1 MKKRK
6 MSYRTAR
13 LVLESA
19 EVQVPVEVDQQYNI
33 VTAMDGIELNPGTMV
48 NVIKVTDKQIEFK
61 VVDTES
67 TYSTD
72 YDTFVTHC
80 QLQSNNVNEAYI
92 NEAMEGKHN
101 DHGLLYNE
109 KTNIWY
115 ENVKVSG
122 KSFPIQLQI
131 TNSKDT
137 AVGKMYDDSKF
148 TKKTIDVFEK
158 ETGFKLLSKGSSGPL
173 TVYTFDLN
181 KSFKVDANSK
191 SEVSS
196 LIGKMKMGVTAAIKN
211 VEVDESFV
219 NEALSPADTTR
230 LTAIISNTYAM
241 VNYAHVLHNNDFDAP
256 NVNAVHLALETLY
269 TELPALADE
278 LGEACRFDYD
288 ITLDHT
294 VVINE
299 ANPVKVCFD
308 LRNDLL
314 SLQKD
319 MPGYIN
325 SMIDAIN
332 GLLTSVMYKMVRLGG
347 LTKPTIAVVNEAEGT
362 NFDELAKKWWDKM
375 SRDDKMDILR
385 NLRVKDSDVAIMSKC
400 KWDDF
405 HDHKLILKAYM
416 RYADESAARGWS
428 EYSTQERLNALK
440 LAIMSDGL
448 AYDAEDYVGKDLKD
462 MPKELQAA
470 LEVVTAVNEAEG
482 TNFDELA
489 KKWWDKMSKDDK
501 VKILKKL
508 RVKDSDVEIMSKCKW
523 SDFHDH
529 LLILK
534 GYMRY
539 ADESEAQDAYREF
552 FRAKLEEF
560 GAKSP
565 AELSEDQKKDF
576 FNQIKA
582 EWPDAKA
589 EMLNESTDNM
599 VGSIFANYFAKAE
612 DKKKSQVA
620 DMLDI
625 EKTATPEQI
634 AKAFDAATSND
645 QETCCKILSIDESK
659 ESDEANKVA
668 FARAYADCN
677 DIKKIQKIDEILL
690 KAGQRV
696 STSIDVAFA
705 AVKPEIQKQLCST
718 LGIDWMNES
727 IDNYEFVENMP
738 FTIGSIKRG
747 EPIKVKVLS
756 ENGDSLKIEVT
767 SKNDTRQK
775 TIQNISIADVAWV
788 YAKPTDESK
797 QPAKKRS
804 VLAALKYVNE
814 ELEVGAELKC
824 LKDLVT
830 TDGTVIPAESTVSYT
845 GIDSNT
851 NVATVTFGENSYAV
865 TIPDLT
871 AATQQMGPAI

>member
-48 NVIKVTDKQIEFK
+48 NVTKVTDKQIEFK

-67 TYSTD
+67 IYSTD

-80 QLQSNNVNEAYI
+80 QLQSNNVNEGYVD
-92 NEAMEGKHN
+92 NLSPEKLEAVAREIGLYVHN
-101 DHGLLYNE
+101 DIYE
-109 KTNIWY
+109 KTSVEQMRKDLSAELDAGKDKYQDLIARIVRECDESWPQASHPKKIWDSATIEQRKEY
-115 ENVKVSG
+115 NKVSNAG
-122 KSFPIQLQI
+122 I
-131 TNSKDT
+131 
-137 AVGKMYDDSKF
+137 
-148 TKKTIDVFEK
+148 IDVN
-158 ETGFKLLSKGSSGPL
+158 TSWDKLHIKQQRALQPYFNMLVLKG
-173 TVYTFDLN
+173 
-181 KSFKVDANSK
+181 
-191 SEVSS
+191 E
-196 LIGKMKMGVTAAIKN
+196 IK
-211 VEVDESFV
+211 D
-219 NEALSPADTTR
+219 EALSPADSTR
-230 LTAIISNTYAM
+230 LTTIISNTYAM

-288 ITLDHT
+288 ITLDSS

-299 ANPVKVCFD
+299 ANPVKACFD

-347 LTKPTIAVVNEAEGT
+347 LQKPAIAIVNEAE
-362 NFDELAKKWWDKM
+362 
-375 SRDDKMDILR
+375 
-385 NLRVKDSDVAIMSKC
+385 
-400 KWDDF
+400 
-405 HDHKLILKAYM
+405 
-416 RYADESAARGWS
+416 ARGWS
-428 EYSTQERLNALK
+428 EYSVQEKLNALK

-448 AYDAEDYVGKDLKD
+448 AYNVEDYVGKDLKD

-470 LEVVTAVNEAEG
+470 LEVVTAVNESLEAPKSWKGSSAEERLNDLVIVINKKNLPYVAKEWAHR
-482 TNFDELA
+482 NF
-489 KKWWDKMSKDDK
+489 KDMPQDLQQAI
-501 VKILKKL
+501 V
-508 RVKDSDVEIMSKCKW
+508 DVIKC
-523 SDFHDH
+523 
-529 LLILK
+529 
-534 GYMRY
+534 
-539 ADESEAQDAYREF
+539 DESEAQDAYREF

-565 AELSEDQKKDF
+565 AELSEQQKKDF

-589 EMLNESTDNM
+589 EMLN
-599 VGSIFANYFAKAE
+599 
-612 DKKKSQVA
+612 
-620 DMLDI
+620 
-625 EKTATPEQI
+625 
-634 AKAFDAATSND
+634 
-645 QETCCKILSIDESK
+645 ESK

-677 DIKKIQKIDEILL
+677 DIKKVQKIDEILL

-705 AVKPEIQKQLCST
+705 AVKPEIQKQLCNT

-727 IDNYEFVENMP
+727 KSNVNLN
-738 FTIGSIKRG
+738 R
-747 EPIKVKVLS
+747 
-756 ENGDSLKIEVT
+756 
-767 SKNDTRQK
+767 
-775 TIQNISIADVAWV
+775 
-788 YAKPTDESK
+788 
-797 QPAKKRS
+797 KRS
-804 VLAALKYVNE
+804 IIAALKYVNE

-871 AATQQMGPAI
+871 AATQQMRPAI

>member
-1 MKKRK
+1 

-19 EVQVPVEVDQQYNI
+19 EVQVPVKVDQQYNI
-33 VTAMDGIELNPGTMV
+33 VIAMDGIELNPGTMV
-48 NVIKVTDKQIEFK
+48 NVTKVTDKQIEFK

-80 QLQSNNVNEAYI
+80 QLQSNNVNE
-92 NEAMEGKHN
+92 
-101 DHGLLYNE
+101 
-109 KTNIWY
+109 
-115 ENVKVSG
+115 
-122 KSFPIQLQI
+122 SF
-131 TNSKDT
+131 
-137 AVGKMYDDSKF
+137 
-148 TKKTIDVFEK
+148 
-158 ETGFKLLSKGSSGPL
+158 
-173 TVYTFDLN
+173 
-181 KSFKVDANSK
+181 
-191 SEVSS
+191 
-196 LIGKMKMGVTAAIKN
+196 
-211 VEVDESFV
+211 VDESIDKAKVSKLVGSIYDYGNEGHEQKLIPTYKKIAKRANLENADYKKIISAANEEELQDLYKVAMSQAKAIAKAEKYSGVSDSDRDKMKALLEKEFV
-219 NEALSPADTTR
+219 NESLIDEALSPADTAR
-230 LTAIISNTYAM
+230 LTTIISSTYAM

-256 NVNAVHLALETLY
+256 NVNVVHLALETLY

-278 LGEACRFDYD
+278 LGEACRFDFD
-288 ITLDHT
+288 ITLDST

-299 ANPVKVCFD
+299 ANPVKACFD

-347 LTKPTIAVVNEAEGT
+347 LTKPTITVVNEAE
-362 NFDELAKKWWDKM
+362 
-375 SRDDKMDILR
+375 
-385 NLRVKDSDVAIMSKC
+385 
-400 KWDDF
+400 
-405 HDHKLILKAYM
+405 
-416 RYADESAARGWS
+416 ARGWS

-448 AYDAEDYVGKDLKD
+448 AYDAEDYVVKDLKD

-470 LEVVTAVNEAEG
+470 LEVVTAVNE
-482 TNFDELA
+482 
-489 KKWWDKMSKDDK
+489 
-501 VKILKKL
+501 
-508 RVKDSDVEIMSKCKW
+508 
-523 SDFHDH
+523 
-529 LLILK
+529 
-534 GYMRY
+534 
-539 ADESEAQDAYREF
+539 SEAQDAYREF
-552 FRAKLEEF
+552 FRKKLEEY
-560 GAKSP
+560 GVTSP
-565 AELSEDQKKDF
+565 AQLDADKKSEF
-576 FNQIKA
+576 FKSIKA
-582 EWPDAKA
+582 EWPDAKE
-589 EMLNESTDNM
+589 EMLNESVSNM

-705 AVKPEIQKQLCST
+705 AVKPEIQKQLCNT
-718 LGIDWMNES
+718 LGIDWTNES
-727 IDNYEFVENMP
+727 KSNVNLN
-738 FTIGSIKRG
+738 R
-747 EPIKVKVLS
+747 
-756 ENGDSLKIEVT
+756 
-767 SKNDTRQK
+767 
-775 TIQNISIADVAWV
+775 
-788 YAKPTDESK
+788 
-797 QPAKKRS
+797 KRS
-804 VLAALKYVNE
+804 IIAALKYVNE

-830 TDGTVIPAESTVSYT
+830 TDGAVIPAESTVSYT

>member
-1 MKKRK
+1 
-6 MSYRTAR
+6 
-13 LVLESA
+13 
-19 EVQVPVEVDQQYNI
+19 
-33 VTAMDGIELNPGTMV
+33 MDGVDIQPGTMV

-80 QLQSNNVNEAYI
+80 QLQSNNVNES
-92 NEAMEGKHN
+92 M
-101 DHGLLYNE
+101 
-109 KTNIWY
+109 
-115 ENVKVSG
+115 
-122 KSFPIQLQI
+122 
-131 TNSKDT
+131 
-137 AVGKMYDDSKF
+137 
-148 TKKTIDVFEK
+148 ID
-158 ETGFKLLSKGSSGPL
+158 
-173 TVYTFDLN
+173 
-181 KSFKVDANSK
+181 
-191 SEVSS
+191 
-196 LIGKMKMGVTAAIKN
+196 
-211 VEVDESFV
+211 
-219 NEALSPADTTR
+219 EALSPADTAR

-269 TELPALADE
+269 QELPALADE
-278 LGEACRFDYD
+278 LGEACKFDYD

-299 ANPVKVCFD
+299 ANPVKACFD

-347 LTKPTIAVVNEAEGT
+347 LSRPTIAVVTEAE
-362 NFDELAKKWWDKM
+362 
-375 SRDDKMDILR
+375 
-385 NLRVKDSDVAIMSKC
+385 
-400 KWDDF
+400 
-405 HDHKLILKAYM
+405 
-416 RYADESAARGWS
+416 ARGWS
-428 EYSTQERLNALK
+428 EYSVQEKLNALK

-448 AYDAEDYVGKDLKD
+448 AYEAEDYVGKDLKD
-462 MPKELQAA
+462 MPKELRDA
-470 LEVVTAVNEAEG
+470 LEVVTAVNESAD
-482 TNFDELA
+482 NDKIAANVWASYSNDERKRIAKLA
-489 KKWWDKMSKDDK
+489 GRESDINADWQKM
-501 VKILKKL
+501 V
-508 RVKDSDVEIMSKCKW
+508 SDVQ
-523 SDFHDH
+523 SD
-529 LLILK
+529 LK
-534 GYMRY
+534 RVMVSDGDLKEDEC
-539 ADESEAQDAYREF
+539 DESEVQDAYREF
-552 FRAKLEEF
+552 FRNKLEEF
-560 GAKSP
+560 GVKSP

-589 EMLNESTDNM
+589 EVLN
-599 VGSIFANYFAKAE
+599 
-612 DKKKSQVA
+612 
-620 DMLDI
+620 
-625 EKTATPEQI
+625 
-634 AKAFDAATSND
+634 
-645 QETCCKILSIDESK
+645 ESK

-727 IDNYEFVENMP
+727 KSTVNLN
-738 FTIGSIKRG
+738 R
-747 EPIKVKVLS
+747 
-756 ENGDSLKIEVT
+756 
-767 SKNDTRQK
+767 
-775 TIQNISIADVAWV
+775 
-788 YAKPTDESK
+788 
-797 QPAKKRS
+797 KRS
-804 VLAALKYVNE
+804 IIAALKYVNE

>member
-1 MKKRK
+1 MKKCK

-33 VTAMDGIELNPGTMV
+33 VTAMDGVDIQPGTMV

-80 QLQSNNVNEAYI
+80 QLQSNNVNEGYLDKLSDSKVKDVAI
-92 NEAMEGKHN
+92 EI
-101 DHGLLYNE
+101 GLYPD
-109 KTNIWY
+109 K
-115 ENVKVSG
+115 
-122 KSFPIQLQI
+122 
-131 TNSKDT
+131 
-137 AVGKMYDDSKF
+137 AMYD
-148 TKKTIDVFEK
+148 KKSAK
-158 ETGFKLLSKGSSGPL
+158 ELRDELSNELDADKDK
-173 TVYTFDLN
+173 YQDLIARIV
-181 KSFKVDANSK
+181 K
-191 SEVSS
+191 EC
-196 LIGKMKMGVTAAIKN
+196 
-211 VEVDESFV
+211 DESFV

-230 LTAIISNTYAM
+230 LTAIINNTYAM

-299 ANPVKVCFD
+299 ANPVKACFD

-347 LTKPTIAVVNEAEGT
+347 LAKPAIEVVTEA
-362 NFDELAKKWWDKM
+362 
-375 SRDDKMDILR
+375 
-385 NLRVKDSDVAIMSKC
+385 
-400 KWDDF
+400 
-405 HDHKLILKAYM
+405 
-416 RYADESAARGWS
+416 AARGWS
-428 EYSTQERLNALK
+428 EYSVQEKLNALK

-470 LEVVTAVNEAEG
+470 LEIVTAVNESAD
-482 TNFDELA
+482 NDKIAANVWASYSNDERKRIAKLA
-489 KKWWDKMSKDDK
+489 GRESDINADWQKM
-501 VKILKKL
+501 V
-508 RVKDSDVEIMSKCKW
+508 SDVQ
-523 SDFHDH
+523 SD
-529 LLILK
+529 LK
-534 GYMRY
+534 RVMVSDGDLKEDEC
-539 ADESEAQDAYREF
+539 DESEVQDAYREF
-552 FRAKLEEF
+552 FRNKLEEF
-560 GAKSP
+560 GVKSP

-582 EWPDAKA
+582 EWPDAKE
-589 EMLNESTDNM
+589 EMLNESVSNM
-599 VGSIFANYFAKAE
+599 VGTIFANYFAKAE

-705 AVKPEIQKQLCST
+705 AMKPEIQKQLCST

-727 IDNYEFVENMP
+727 KSNVNLN
-738 FTIGSIKRG
+738 R
-747 EPIKVKVLS
+747 
-756 ENGDSLKIEVT
+756 
-767 SKNDTRQK
+767 
-775 TIQNISIADVAWV
+775 
-788 YAKPTDESK
+788 
-797 QPAKKRS
+797 KRS
-804 VLAALKYVNE
+804 IIAALKYVNE

-830 TDGTVIPAESTVSYT
+830 TDGAVIPAESTVSYT

>member
-19 EVQVPVEVDQQYNI
+19 EVQVPVKVDQQYNI

-48 NVIKVTDKQIEFK
+48 NVTKVTDKQIEFK
-61 VVDTES
+61 VVDSELTG
-67 TYSTD
+67 TVD

-80 QLQSNNVNEAYI
+80 QLQSNNVNEGYVDKLSPEKLEEVAREIGLYVDDKAYEQTSVEQLRKDLSAELDADKNKYKDLI
-92 NEAMEGKHN
+92 AR
-101 DHGLLYNE
+101 
-109 KTNIWY
+109 I
-115 ENVKVSG
+115 VK
-122 KSFPIQLQI
+122 
-131 TNSKDT
+131 
-137 AVGKMYDDSKF
+137 
-148 TKKTIDVFEK
+148 EC
-158 ETGFKLLSKGSSGPL
+158 
-173 TVYTFDLN
+173 
-181 KSFKVDANSK
+181 
-191 SEVSS
+191 
-196 LIGKMKMGVTAAIKN
+196 
-211 VEVDESFV
+211 DESFV
-219 NEALSPADTTR
+219 DESIDKAKVSKLVGSIYDYGNEGHEQRLIPVYKKITKRANLENADYKKIISAANEEELQDLYKVAMSQAKAIAKAEKYSGVSDSDRDKMKELLEKEFVNESLIDEALSPADTAR
-230 LTAIISNTYAM
+230 LTTIISSTYAM

-288 ITLDHT
+288 ITLDSS

-299 ANPVKVCFD
+299 TNPVKACFD

-347 LTKPTIAVVNEAEGT
+347 LTKPTITVVNEAE
-362 NFDELAKKWWDKM
+362 
-375 SRDDKMDILR
+375 
-385 NLRVKDSDVAIMSKC
+385 
-400 KWDDF
+400 
-405 HDHKLILKAYM
+405 
-416 RYADESAARGWS
+416 ARGWS

-448 AYDAEDYVGKDLKD
+448 AYDAEDYVVKDLKD

-470 LEVVTAVNEAEG
+470 LEIVTAVN
-482 TNFDELA
+482 
-489 KKWWDKMSKDDK
+489 
-501 VKILKKL
+501 
-508 RVKDSDVEIMSKCKW
+508 
-523 SDFHDH
+523 
-529 LLILK
+529 
-534 GYMRY
+534 
-539 ADESEAQDAYREF
+539 ESEAQDAYREF
-552 FRAKLEEF
+552 FRNKLEEF
-560 GAKSP
+560 GVKSP
-565 AELSEDQKKDF
+565 AELSEEKKKEF
-576 FNQIKA
+576 FNTIKTV
-582 EWPDAKA
+582 WPEVKE
-589 EMLNESTDNM
+589 EMLNESVSNM
-599 VGSIFANYFAKAE
+599 VGTIFANYFAKAD

-727 IDNYEFVENMP
+727 KSTVNLN
-738 FTIGSIKRG
+738 R
-747 EPIKVKVLS
+747 
-756 ENGDSLKIEVT
+756 
-767 SKNDTRQK
+767 
-775 TIQNISIADVAWV
+775 
-788 YAKPTDESK
+788 
-797 QPAKKRS
+797 KRS
-804 VLAALKYVNE
+804 IIAALKYVNE

>member
-1 MKKRK
+1 

-33 VTAMDGIELNPGTMV
+33 VTAMDGIKLNPGTMV
-48 NVIKVTDKQIEFK
+48 NVTKVTDKQIEFK

-72 YDTFVTHC
+72 YDNFVTHC
-80 QLQSNNVNEAYI
+80 QLQSNNVNE
-92 NEAMEGKHN
+92 
-101 DHGLLYNE
+101 
-109 KTNIWY
+109 
-115 ENVKVSG
+115 
-122 KSFPIQLQI
+122 SF
-131 TNSKDT
+131 
-137 AVGKMYDDSKF
+137 
-148 TKKTIDVFEK
+148 
-158 ETGFKLLSKGSSGPL
+158 
-173 TVYTFDLN
+173 
-181 KSFKVDANSK
+181 
-191 SEVSS
+191 
-196 LIGKMKMGVTAAIKN
+196 
-211 VEVDESFV
+211 VDESIDKAKVSKLVGSIYDYGNEGHEQRLIPVYKKITKRANLENADYKKIISAANEEELQDLYKVAMSQAKAIAKAEKYSGVSDSDRDKMKALLEKEFV
-219 NEALSPADTTR
+219 NESFVDEALSPADTAR
-230 LTAIISNTYAM
+230 LTTIISSTYAM
-241 VNYAHVLHNNDFDAP
+241 VNYAHILHNNDFDAP

-288 ITLDHT
+288 ITLDSS

-299 ANPVKVCFD
+299 TNPVKACFD

-347 LTKPTIAVVNEAEGT
+347 LTKPTITVVNESAESEWDAMSVSERQSFLTKAGWNMSDIEQVQYDKFNKIKGT
-362 NFDELAKKWWDKM
+362 LQKEIVDAFDDVNESKA
-375 SRDDKMDILR
+375 RD
-385 NLRVKDSDVAIMSKC
+385 
-400 KWDDF
+400 
-405 HDHKLILKAYM
+405 
-416 RYADESAARGWS
+416 WS

-448 AYDAEDYVGKDLKD
+448 AYDAEDYVVKDLKD

-470 LEVVTAVNEAEG
+470 LEIVTAVNESAD
-482 TNFDELA
+482 NDKIAANVWASYSNDERKRIAKLA
-489 KKWWDKMSKDDK
+489 GRESDINADWQKM
-501 VKILKKL
+501 L
-508 RVKDSDVEIMSKCKW
+508 SDVQ
-523 SDFHDH
+523 SD
-529 LLILK
+529 LK
-534 GYMRY
+534 RVMVSDGDLKEDEC
-539 ADESEAQDAYREF
+539 DESEVQDAYREF
-552 FRAKLEEF
+552 FRNKLEEF
-560 GAKSP
+560 GVKSP

-589 EMLNESTDNM
+589 EMLN
-599 VGSIFANYFAKAE
+599 
-612 DKKKSQVA
+612 
-620 DMLDI
+620 
-625 EKTATPEQI
+625 
-634 AKAFDAATSND
+634 
-645 QETCCKILSIDESK
+645 ESK

-727 IDNYEFVENMP
+727 KSTVNLN
-738 FTIGSIKRG
+738 R
-747 EPIKVKVLS
+747 
-756 ENGDSLKIEVT
+756 
-767 SKNDTRQK
+767 
-775 TIQNISIADVAWV
+775 
-788 YAKPTDESK
+788 
-797 QPAKKRS
+797 KRS
-804 VLAALKYVNE
+804 IIAALKYVNE

>member
-33 VTAMDGIELNPGTMV
+33 VTAMDGVDIQPGTMV

-72 YDTFVTHC
+72 YNTFVTHC
-80 QLQSNNVNEAYI
+80 QLQSNNVNEC
-92 NEAMEGKHN
+92 
-101 DHGLLYNE
+101 
-109 KTNIWY
+109 
-115 ENVKVSG
+115 
-122 KSFPIQLQI
+122 
-131 TNSKDT
+131 
-137 AVGKMYDDSKF
+137 
-148 TKKTIDVFEK
+148 
-158 ETGFKLLSKGSSGPL
+158 
-173 TVYTFDLN
+173 
-181 KSFKVDANSK
+181 
-191 SEVSS
+191 
-196 LIGKMKMGVTAAIKN
+196 
-211 VEVDESFV
+211 DESANTDWDAMQPTERMQLLKADGWNMSDIEQVMHKKFAEIKQTLQ
-219 NEALSPADTTR
+219 NEIIDALDADEALSPAGTAR
-230 LTAIISNTYAM
+230 LTTIISNTYAM

-299 ANPVKVCFD
+299 ANPVKACFD

-347 LTKPTIAVVNEAEGT
+347 LAKPAIEVVTEA
-362 NFDELAKKWWDKM
+362 
-375 SRDDKMDILR
+375 
-385 NLRVKDSDVAIMSKC
+385 
-400 KWDDF
+400 
-405 HDHKLILKAYM
+405 
-416 RYADESAARGWS
+416 AARGWS
-428 EYSTQERLNALK
+428 EYSVQEKLNALK

-448 AYDAEDYVGKDLKD
+448 AYEAEDYVGKDLKD

-470 LEVVTAVNEAEG
+470 LEIVTAVNESAD
-482 TNFDELA
+482 NDKIAANVWASYSNDERKRIAKLA
-489 KKWWDKMSKDDK
+489 GRESDINADWQKM
-501 VKILKKL
+501 V
-508 RVKDSDVEIMSKCKW
+508 SDVQ
-523 SDFHDH
+523 SD
-529 LLILK
+529 LK
-534 GYMRY
+534 RVMVSDGDLKEDEC
-539 ADESEAQDAYREF
+539 DESEVQDAYREF
-552 FRAKLEEF
+552 FRNKLEEF
-560 GAKSP
+560 GVKSP

-589 EMLNESTDNM
+589 EVLN
-599 VGSIFANYFAKAE
+599 
-612 DKKKSQVA
+612 
-620 DMLDI
+620 
-625 EKTATPEQI
+625 
-634 AKAFDAATSND
+634 
-645 QETCCKILSIDESK
+645 ESK

-727 IDNYEFVENMP
+727 KSTVNLN
-738 FTIGSIKRG
+738 R
-747 EPIKVKVLS
+747 
-756 ENGDSLKIEVT
+756 
-767 SKNDTRQK
+767 
-775 TIQNISIADVAWV
+775 
-788 YAKPTDESK
+788 
-797 QPAKKRS
+797 KRS
-804 VLAALKYVNE
+804 IIAALKYVNE

>member
-1 MKKRK
+1 

-80 QLQSNNVNEAYI
+80 QLQSNNVNES
-92 NEAMEGKHN
+92 M
-101 DHGLLYNE
+101 
-109 KTNIWY
+109 
-115 ENVKVSG
+115 
-122 KSFPIQLQI
+122 
-131 TNSKDT
+131 
-137 AVGKMYDDSKF
+137 
-148 TKKTIDVFEK
+148 ID
-158 ETGFKLLSKGSSGPL
+158 
-173 TVYTFDLN
+173 
-181 KSFKVDANSK
+181 
-191 SEVSS
+191 
-196 LIGKMKMGVTAAIKN
+196 
-211 VEVDESFV
+211 
-219 NEALSPADTTR
+219 EALSLADTAR

-299 ANPVKVCFD
+299 ANPVKACFD

-347 LTKPTIAVVNEAEGT
+347 LQKPAIAVVTEAE
-362 NFDELAKKWWDKM
+362 
-375 SRDDKMDILR
+375 
-385 NLRVKDSDVAIMSKC
+385 
-400 KWDDF
+400 
-405 HDHKLILKAYM
+405 
-416 RYADESAARGWS
+416 ARGWS
-428 EYSTQERLNALK
+428 EYSVQEKLNALK

-448 AYDAEDYVGKDLKD
+448 AYEAEDYVGKDLKD
-462 MPKELQAA
+462 MPKELRDA
-470 LEVVTAVNEAEG
+470 LEVVTTVN
-482 TNFDELA
+482 
-489 KKWWDKMSKDDK
+489 
-501 VKILKKL
+501 
-508 RVKDSDVEIMSKCKW
+508 
-523 SDFHDH
+523 
-529 LLILK
+529 
-534 GYMRY
+534 
-539 ADESEAQDAYREF
+539 ESEAQDAYRDF

-560 GAKSP
+560 GVKSP

-589 EMLNESTDNM
+589 EMLNESTDNI

-677 DIKKIQKIDEILL
+677 DIKKVQKIDEILL

-705 AVKPEIQKQLCST
+705 AVKPEVQKQLCNT
-718 LGIDWMNES
+718 LGIDWTNES
-727 IDNYEFVENMP
+727 KSNVNLN
-738 FTIGSIKRG
+738 R
-747 EPIKVKVLS
+747 
-756 ENGDSLKIEVT
+756 
-767 SKNDTRQK
+767 
-775 TIQNISIADVAWV
+775 
-788 YAKPTDESK
+788 
-797 QPAKKRS
+797 KRS
-804 VLAALKYVNE
+804 VIAALKYVNE

>member
-48 NVIKVTDKQIEFK
+48 NVTKVTDKQIEFK

-80 QLQSNNVNEAYI
+80 QLQSNNVNE
-92 NEAMEGKHN
+92 
-101 DHGLLYNE
+101 
-109 KTNIWY
+109 
-115 ENVKVSG
+115 
-122 KSFPIQLQI
+122 SF
-131 TNSKDT
+131 
-137 AVGKMYDDSKF
+137 
-148 TKKTIDVFEK
+148 
-158 ETGFKLLSKGSSGPL
+158 
-173 TVYTFDLN
+173 
-181 KSFKVDANSK
+181 
-191 SEVSS
+191 
-196 LIGKMKMGVTAAIKN
+196 
-211 VEVDESFV
+211 VDESIDKAKISKLVGSIYDYGNEGHEQKLIPTYKKIAKRANLENVDYKKIISAANEEELQDLYKIAMSQAKAIAKAEKYSGVSDNDRDKMKELLEKEFV
-219 NEALSPADTTR
+219 NESLIDEALSPADTTR

-269 TELPALADE
+269 TELPELADE

-288 ITLDHT
+288 ITLDSS

-299 ANPVKVCFD
+299 ANPVKACFD

-325 SMIDAIN
+325 SMIDGIN
-332 GLLTSVMYKMVRLGG
+332 ALLTSVMYKMVRLGG
-347 LTKPTIAVVNEAEGT
+347 LAKPTIAIVTEAE
-362 NFDELAKKWWDKM
+362 
-375 SRDDKMDILR
+375 
-385 NLRVKDSDVAIMSKC
+385 
-400 KWDDF
+400 
-405 HDHKLILKAYM
+405 
-416 RYADESAARGWS
+416 ARGWS

-448 AYDAEDYVGKDLKD
+448 AYDAEDYVDKDLKD

-470 LEVVTAVNEAEG
+470 LEVVTSVN
-482 TNFDELA
+482 
-489 KKWWDKMSKDDK
+489 
-501 VKILKKL
+501 
-508 RVKDSDVEIMSKCKW
+508 
-523 SDFHDH
+523 
-529 LLILK
+529 
-534 GYMRY
+534 
-539 ADESEAQDAYREF
+539 ESEAQDAYREF

-560 GAKSP
+560 GVKSP
-565 AELSEDQKKDF
+565 AELSEQQKKDF

-582 EWPDAKA
+582 EWPDAKE
-589 EMLNESTDNM
+589 EMLN
-599 VGSIFANYFAKAE
+599 
-612 DKKKSQVA
+612 
-620 DMLDI
+620 
-625 EKTATPEQI
+625 
-634 AKAFDAATSND
+634 
-645 QETCCKILSIDESK
+645 ESK

-677 DIKKIQKIDEILL
+677 DIKKVQKIDEILL

-705 AVKPEIQKQLCST
+705 AVKPDVQKELCKIVGVEWT
-718 LGIDWMNES
+718 NES
-727 IDNYEFVENMP
+727 MLDYMIVEPEIPNALKWNAEP
-738 FTIGSIKRG
+738 VWDKATHAVKTTLLWKAFPKWDSSKIESATRNTLYGFELDELKRLLVVMANN
-747 EPIKVKVLS
+747 I
-756 ENGDSLKIEVT
+756 DSLKQYKDKIT
-767 SKNDTRQK
+767 YKL
-775 TIQNISIADVAWV
+775 
-788 YAKPTDESK
+788 DESV

-804 VLAALKYVNE
+804 IIAALKYVNE

-830 TDGTVIPAESTVSYT
+830 TDGTVIPAESVVSYT

>member
-1 MKKRK
+1 

-19 EVQVPVEVDQQYNI
+19 EVQVPVKVDQQYNI
-33 VTAMDGIELNPGTMV
+33 VTAMDGIELNPGTMI

-80 QLQSNNVNEAYI
+80 QLQSNNVNESFVDESIDKA
-92 NEAMEGKHN
+92 
-101 DHGLLYNE
+101 
-109 KTNIWY
+109 
-115 ENVKVSG
+115 KVSKLVG
-122 KSFPIQLQI
+122 SIYDYGNEGHEQKLIPTYKKIAKRANLENADYKKIISAANEEELQDLYKVAMSQAKAI
-131 TNSKDT
+131 AKAEKYSGVSDSDRD
-137 AVGKMYDDSKF
+137 KMKALL
-148 TKKTIDVFEK
+148 EK
-158 ETGFKLLSKGSSGPL
+158 EF
-173 TVYTFDLN
+173 VN
-181 KSFKVDANSK
+181 
-191 SEVSS
+191 
-196 LIGKMKMGVTAAIKN
+196 
-211 VEVDESFV
+211 ESFV
-219 NEALSPADTTR
+219 NEALSPADTAR
-230 LTAIISNTYAM
+230 LTTIISSTYAM
-241 VNYAHVLHNNDFDAP
+241 VNYAHILHNNDFDAP

-288 ITLDHT
+288 ITLDSS

-299 ANPVKVCFD
+299 TNPVKACFD

-347 LTKPTIAVVNEAEGT
+347 LTKPTITVVNEAE
-362 NFDELAKKWWDKM
+362 
-375 SRDDKMDILR
+375 
-385 NLRVKDSDVAIMSKC
+385 
-400 KWDDF
+400 
-405 HDHKLILKAYM
+405 
-416 RYADESAARGWS
+416 ARGWS

-470 LEVVTAVNEAEG
+470 LEVVTAVNE
-482 TNFDELA
+482 
-489 KKWWDKMSKDDK
+489 
-501 VKILKKL
+501 
-508 RVKDSDVEIMSKCKW
+508 
-523 SDFHDH
+523 
-529 LLILK
+529 
-534 GYMRY
+534 
-539 ADESEAQDAYREF
+539 SEAQDAYREF
-552 FRAKLEEF
+552 FRNKLEEF
-560 GAKSP
+560 GVKSP
-565 AELSEDQKKDF
+565 AELSEEKKKEF
-576 FNQIKA
+576 FNTIKTV
-582 EWPDAKA
+582 WPEVKE
-589 EMLNESTDNM
+589 EMLNESVSNM
-599 VGSIFANYFAKAE
+599 VGTIFANYFAKAD

-705 AVKPEIQKQLCST
+705 AVKPEIQKQLCNI
-718 LGIDWMNES
+718 LGIDWANES
-727 IDNYEFVENMP
+727 KSNVNLN
-738 FTIGSIKRG
+738 R
-747 EPIKVKVLS
+747 
-756 ENGDSLKIEVT
+756 
-767 SKNDTRQK
+767 
-775 TIQNISIADVAWV
+775 
-788 YAKPTDESK
+788 
-797 QPAKKRS
+797 KRS
-804 VLAALKYVNE
+804 VIEALKYVNE

>member
-33 VTAMDGIELNPGTMV
+33 VTAMDGIELNSGTMV
-48 NVIKVTDKQIEFK
+48 NVTKVTDKQIEFK

-80 QLQSNNVNEAYI
+80 QLQSNNVNESFV
-92 NEAMEGKHN
+92 NESIDKA
-101 DHGLLYNE
+101 
-109 KTNIWY
+109 
-115 ENVKVSG
+115 KVSKLVG
-122 KSFPIQLQI
+122 SIYDYGNEGHEQRLIPVYKKIAKRANLENNIDYKKIISAANEEELQDLYKVAMSQAKAI
-131 TNSKDT
+131 AKAEKYSGVSDSDRD
-137 AVGKMYDDSKF
+137 KMKALL
-148 TKKTIDVFEK
+148 EK
-158 ETGFKLLSKGSSGPL
+158 EF
-173 TVYTFDLN
+173 VN
-181 KSFKVDANSK
+181 
-191 SEVSS
+191 
-196 LIGKMKMGVTAAIKN
+196 
-211 VEVDESFV
+211 ESFV
-219 NEALSPADTTR
+219 NEALSPANTAR
-230 LTAIISNTYAM
+230 LTAIISSTYAM

-288 ITLDHT
+288 ITLDSS

-299 ANPVKVCFD
+299 TNPVKACFD

-325 SMIDAIN
+325 SMIDAVN
-332 GLLTSVMYKMVRLGG
+332 ALLTSVMYKMVRLGG
-347 LTKPTIAVVNEAEGT
+347 LTKPTITVVNEAE
-362 NFDELAKKWWDKM
+362 
-375 SRDDKMDILR
+375 
-385 NLRVKDSDVAIMSKC
+385 
-400 KWDDF
+400 
-405 HDHKLILKAYM
+405 
-416 RYADESAARGWS
+416 ARGWS

-440 LAIMSDGL
+440 FAIMSDGL

-470 LEVVTAVNEAEG
+470 LEVVTAVNESFINEG
-482 TNFDELA
+482 YSA
-489 KKWWDKMSKDDK
+489 KAYNKVIDSMTVEEIIDIMSKFDDK
-501 VKILKKL
+501 IKDMRKTDKGSLTMIATHVRRPSDMGPAKEVKEYILKKYEDKL
-508 RVKDSDVEIMSKCKW
+508 KKADELMSATKPGKPADGSGRLNEC
-523 SDFHDH
+523 
-529 LLILK
+529 
-534 GYMRY
+534 
-539 ADESEAQDAYREF
+539 DESEAQDAYREF

-589 EMLNESTDNM
+589 EMLNESTDNMVGSIFANYFTM

-705 AVKPEIQKQLCST
+705 AVKPEVQKELCNT
-718 LGIDWMNES
+718 LGIDWINES
-727 IDNYEFVENMP
+727 KSNVNLN
-738 FTIGSIKRG
+738 R
-747 EPIKVKVLS
+747 
-756 ENGDSLKIEVT
+756 
-767 SKNDTRQK
+767 
-775 TIQNISIADVAWV
+775 
-788 YAKPTDESK
+788 
-797 QPAKKRS
+797 KRS
-804 VLAALKYVNE
+804 VIAALKYVNE

-824 LKDLVT
+824 LKDLTT
-830 TDGTVIPAESTVSYT
+830 TDGTVIPAGSTVSYT

-851 NVATVTFGENSYAV
+851 NVATVTFDENSYAV

>member
-80 QLQSNNVNEAYI
+80 QLQSNNVNESFVDESIDKA
-92 NEAMEGKHN
+92 
-101 DHGLLYNE
+101 
-109 KTNIWY
+109 
-115 ENVKVSG
+115 KVSKLVG
-122 KSFPIQLQI
+122 SIYDYGNEGHEQRLIPVYKKITKRANLENADYKKIISAANEEELQDLYKVAMSQAKAI
-131 TNSKDT
+131 AKAEKYSGVSDSDRD
-137 AVGKMYDDSKF
+137 KMKALL
-148 TKKTIDVFEK
+148 EK
-158 ETGFKLLSKGSSGPL
+158 EF
-173 TVYTFDLN
+173 VN
-181 KSFKVDANSK
+181 
-191 SEVSS
+191 
-196 LIGKMKMGVTAAIKN
+196 
-211 VEVDESFV
+211 ESFV
-219 NEALSPADTTR
+219 NEALSPADTAR
-230 LTAIISNTYAM
+230 LTTIISSTYAM
-241 VNYAHVLHNNDFDAP
+241 VNYAHILHNNDFDAP

-288 ITLDHT
+288 ITLDSS

-299 ANPVKVCFD
+299 TNPVKACFD

-347 LTKPTIAVVNEAEGT
+347 LAKPAIEVVTEA
-362 NFDELAKKWWDKM
+362 
-375 SRDDKMDILR
+375 
-385 NLRVKDSDVAIMSKC
+385 
-400 KWDDF
+400 
-405 HDHKLILKAYM
+405 
-416 RYADESAARGWS
+416 AARGWS
-428 EYSTQERLNALK
+428 EYSVQEKLNALK

-448 AYDAEDYVGKDLKD
+448 AYDAEDYVVKDLKD

-470 LEVVTAVNEAEG
+470 LEIVTAVN
-482 TNFDELA
+482 
-489 KKWWDKMSKDDK
+489 
-501 VKILKKL
+501 
-508 RVKDSDVEIMSKCKW
+508 
-523 SDFHDH
+523 
-529 LLILK
+529 
-534 GYMRY
+534 
-539 ADESEAQDAYREF
+539 ESEAQDAYREF

-560 GAKSP
+560 GVKSP
-565 AELSEDQKKDF
+565 AELSEDKKKEF
-576 FNQIKA
+576 FNTIKTV
-582 EWPDAKA
+582 WPEVKE
-589 EMLNESTDNM
+589 EMLNESVSNM
-599 VGSIFANYFAKAE
+599 VGTIFANYFAKAD

-705 AVKPEIQKQLCST
+705 AVKPEIQKQLCKIV
-718 LGIDWMNES
+718 GIEWTN
-727 IDNYEFVENMP
+727 
-738 FTIGSIKRG
+738 
-747 EPIKVKVLS
+747 
-756 ENGDSLKIEVT
+756 
-767 SKNDTRQK
+767 
-775 TIQNISIADVAWV
+775 
-788 YAKPTDESK
+788 ESK
-797 QPAKKRS
+797 QTKPAMKRS
-804 VLAALKYVNE
+804 VIEALKYVNE

-830 TDGTVIPAESTVSYT
+830 TDGTVIPAESTISYT

>member
-19 EVQVPVEVDQQYNI
+19 EVQVPVEVNQQYNI
-33 VTAMDGIELNPGTMV
+33 VTTMDGIELNPGTMV
-48 NVIKVTDKQIEFK
+48 NVTKVTDKQIEFK

-80 QLQSNNVNEAYI
+80 QLQSNNVNESFVDESIDKA
-92 NEAMEGKHN
+92 
-101 DHGLLYNE
+101 
-109 KTNIWY
+109 
-115 ENVKVSG
+115 KVSKLVSSIYDYG
-122 KSFPIQLQI
+122 NEGHEQKLIPTYKKIAKRANLENADYKKIISVANEEELQDLYKAAMTQAKAI
-131 TNSKDT
+131 AKAEKYSGVSDSDRD
-137 AVGKMYDDSKF
+137 KMKALL
-148 TKKTIDVFEK
+148 EK
-158 ETGFKLLSKGSSGPL
+158 EFVNESAKDLSGDKQCFYTYDNDSTIVNVRSLPVAQAIHGAYTDKGLIKGFYSDNGLYRIKIASKI
-173 TVYTFDLN
+173 
-181 KSFKVDANSK
+181 
-191 SEVSS
+191 SEQDIVN
-196 LIGKMKMGVTAAIKN
+196 AIKN
-211 VEVDESFV
+211 VKSKFTVVKNDNASYDRHTPLD
-219 NEALSPADTTR
+219 EALSPADTAR
-230 LTAIISNTYAM
+230 LTTIISSTYAM

-269 TELPALADE
+269 TELPTLADE

-288 ITLDHT
+288 ITLDSS

-299 ANPVKVCFD
+299 ANPVKACFD

-325 SMIDAIN
+325 SMIDGIN
-332 GLLTSVMYKMVRLGG
+332 ALLTSVMYKMVRLGG
-347 LTKPTIAVVNEAEGT
+347 LSKPTIAIVTEAE
-362 NFDELAKKWWDKM
+362 
-375 SRDDKMDILR
+375 
-385 NLRVKDSDVAIMSKC
+385 
-400 KWDDF
+400 
-405 HDHKLILKAYM
+405 
-416 RYADESAARGWS
+416 ARGWS

-448 AYDAEDYVGKDLKD
+448 VYDAEDYVSKDLKD

-470 LEVVTAVNEAEG
+470 LEVVTAVNESFINEG
-482 TNFDELA
+482 YSA
-489 KKWWDKMSKDDK
+489 KAYNKVIDSMTVEEIIDIMSKFDDK
-501 VKILKKL
+501 IKDMRKTDKGSLTMIATHVRKPSDMGPAKEVKEYILKKYEDKL
-508 RVKDSDVEIMSKCKW
+508 KKADELMSATKPGKPADGSGRLNEC
-523 SDFHDH
+523 
-529 LLILK
+529 
-534 GYMRY
+534 
-539 ADESEAQDAYREF
+539 DESEAQDAYREF
-552 FRAKLEEF
+552 FRNKLQEF
-560 GAKSP
+560 GVSSP
-565 AELSEDQKKDF
+565 AELNEDQKKDF

-582 EWPDAKA
+582 EWPDAKE
-589 EMLNESTDNM
+589 EMLNESVSNM
-599 VGSIFANYFAKAE
+599 VGTIFANYFAKAD

-645 QETCCKILSIDESK
+645 QETCCKILSIDESA
-659 ESDEANKVA
+659 ESNEANKVA

-677 DIKKIQKIDEILL
+677 DIKKVQKIDEILL

-696 STSIDVAFA
+696 STAIDVAFA
-705 AVKPEIQKQLCST
+705 ALKPEIQKELCKIV
-718 LGIDWMNES
+718 GIEWTN
-727 IDNYEFVENMP
+727 
-738 FTIGSIKRG
+738 
-747 EPIKVKVLS
+747 
-756 ENGDSLKIEVT
+756 
-767 SKNDTRQK
+767 
-775 TIQNISIADVAWV
+775 
-788 YAKPTDESK
+788 ESK
-797 QPAKKRS
+797 QTKPAMKRS
-804 VLAALKYVNE
+804 VIAALKYVNE

-851 NVATVTFGENSYAV
+851 NVATVTFDENSYAV

>member
-1 MKKRK
+1 

-80 QLQSNNVNEAYI
+80 QLQSNNVNESY
-92 NEAMEGKHN
+92 
-101 DHGLLYNE
+101 
-109 KTNIWY
+109 
-115 ENVKVSG
+115 
-122 KSFPIQLQI
+122 
-131 TNSKDT
+131 
-137 AVGKMYDDSKF
+137 
-148 TKKTIDVFEK
+148 
-158 ETGFKLLSKGSSGPL
+158 
-173 TVYTFDLN
+173 
-181 KSFKVDANSK
+181 VD
-191 SEVSS
+191 
-196 LIGKMKMGVTAAIKN
+196 
-211 VEVDESFV
+211 
-219 NEALSPADTTR
+219 EALSPADTAR

-299 ANPVKVCFD
+299 ANPVKACFD

-347 LTKPTIAVVNEAEGT
+347 LQKPAIAVVTEAE
-362 NFDELAKKWWDKM
+362 
-375 SRDDKMDILR
+375 
-385 NLRVKDSDVAIMSKC
+385 
-400 KWDDF
+400 
-405 HDHKLILKAYM
+405 
-416 RYADESAARGWS
+416 ARGWS
-428 EYSTQERLNALK
+428 EYSVQEKLNALK

-448 AYDAEDYVGKDLKD
+448 AYEAEDYVDKDLKD
-462 MPKELQAA
+462 MPKELRDA
-470 LEVVTAVNEAEG
+470 LEVVTTVN
-482 TNFDELA
+482 
-489 KKWWDKMSKDDK
+489 
-501 VKILKKL
+501 
-508 RVKDSDVEIMSKCKW
+508 
-523 SDFHDH
+523 
-529 LLILK
+529 
-534 GYMRY
+534 
-539 ADESEAQDAYREF
+539 ESEAQDAYREF

-560 GAKSP
+560 GVKSP

-668 FARAYADCN
+668 FARAYVDCN

-705 AVKPEIQKQLCST
+705 AVKPEVQKELCKIMD
-718 LGIDWMNES
+718 IDWTNES
-727 IDNYEFVENMP
+727 KSNVNLN
-738 FTIGSIKRG
+738 R
-747 EPIKVKVLS
+747 
-756 ENGDSLKIEVT
+756 
-767 SKNDTRQK
+767 
-775 TIQNISIADVAWV
+775 
-788 YAKPTDESK
+788 
-797 QPAKKRS
+797 KRS
-804 VLAALKYVNE
+804 VIAALKYVNE

-851 NVATVTFGENSYAV
+851 NVATVTFDENSYAV

>member
-1 MKKRK
+1 

-61 VVDTES
+61 VVDSELTG
-67 TYSTD
+67 TVD

-80 QLQSNNVNEAYI
+80 QLQSNNVNEGYVDKLSPEKLEEVAREIGLYVDDKAYEQTSVEQLRKDLSAELDADKNKYKDLI
-92 NEAMEGKHN
+92 ARIVKECDESFVDESIDKA
-101 DHGLLYNE
+101 
-109 KTNIWY
+109 
-115 ENVKVSG
+115 KVSKLVG
-122 KSFPIQLQI
+122 SIYDYGNEGHEQRLIPVYKKITKRANLENADYKKIISAANEEELQDLYKVAMSQAKAI
-131 TNSKDT
+131 AKAEKYSGVSDSDRD
-137 AVGKMYDDSKF
+137 KMKALL
-148 TKKTIDVFEK
+148 EK
-158 ETGFKLLSKGSSGPL
+158 EF
-173 TVYTFDLN
+173 VN
-181 KSFKVDANSK
+181 
-191 SEVSS
+191 
-196 LIGKMKMGVTAAIKN
+196 
-211 VEVDESFV
+211 ESFV
-219 NEALSPADTTR
+219 NEALSPADTAR
-230 LTAIISNTYAM
+230 LTTIISNTYAM
-241 VNYAHVLHNNDFDAP
+241 VNYAHILHNNDFDAP

-288 ITLDHT
+288 ITLDSS

-299 ANPVKVCFD
+299 TNPVKACFD

-347 LTKPTIAVVNEAEGT
+347 LTKPTITVVNEAE
-362 NFDELAKKWWDKM
+362 
-375 SRDDKMDILR
+375 
-385 NLRVKDSDVAIMSKC
+385 
-400 KWDDF
+400 
-405 HDHKLILKAYM
+405 
-416 RYADESAARGWS
+416 ARGWS

-470 LEVVTAVNEAEG
+470 LEIVTAVN
-482 TNFDELA
+482 
-489 KKWWDKMSKDDK
+489 
-501 VKILKKL
+501 
-508 RVKDSDVEIMSKCKW
+508 
-523 SDFHDH
+523 
-529 LLILK
+529 
-534 GYMRY
+534 
-539 ADESEAQDAYREF
+539 ESEAQDAYREF
-552 FRAKLEEF
+552 FRNKLEEF
-560 GAKSP
+560 GVKSP
-565 AELSEDQKKDF
+565 AELSEEKKKEF
-576 FNQIKA
+576 FNTIKTV
-582 EWPDAKA
+582 WPEVKE
-589 EMLNESTDNM
+589 EMLNESVSNM
-599 VGSIFANYFAKAE
+599 VGTIFANYFAKAD

-705 AVKPEIQKQLCST
+705 AVKPEIQKQLCNT
-718 LGIDWMNES
+718 LGIDWANES
-727 IDNYEFVENMP
+727 KSNVNLN
-738 FTIGSIKRG
+738 R
-747 EPIKVKVLS
+747 
-756 ENGDSLKIEVT
+756 
-767 SKNDTRQK
+767 
-775 TIQNISIADVAWV
+775 
-788 YAKPTDESK
+788 
-797 QPAKKRS
+797 KRS
-804 VLAALKYVNE
+804 IIAALKYVNE

>member
-1 MKKRK
+1 

-33 VTAMDGIELNPGTMV
+33 VTAMDGIELNSGTMV
-48 NVIKVTDKQIEFK
+48 NVTKVTDKQIEFK

-80 QLQSNNVNEAYI
+80 QLQSNNVNESFVDESIDKA
-92 NEAMEGKHN
+92 
-101 DHGLLYNE
+101 
-109 KTNIWY
+109 
-115 ENVKVSG
+115 KVSKLVG
-122 KSFPIQLQI
+122 SIYDYGNEGHEQKLIPTYKKIAKRANLENADYKKIISAANEEELQDLYKVAMSQAKAI
-131 TNSKDT
+131 AKAEKYSGVSDSDRD
-137 AVGKMYDDSKF
+137 KMKALL
-148 TKKTIDVFEK
+148 EK
-158 ETGFKLLSKGSSGPL
+158 EF
-173 TVYTFDLN
+173 VN
-181 KSFKVDANSK
+181 
-191 SEVSS
+191 
-196 LIGKMKMGVTAAIKN
+196 
-211 VEVDESFV
+211 ESFV
-219 NEALSPADTTR
+219 NEALSPADTAR
-230 LTAIISNTYAM
+230 LTTIISSTYAM

-288 ITLDHT
+288 ITLDSS

-299 ANPVKVCFD
+299 ANPVKACFD

-314 SLQKD
+314 SLQKG

-347 LTKPTIAVVNEAEGT
+347 LTKPTITVVNEAE
-362 NFDELAKKWWDKM
+362 
-375 SRDDKMDILR
+375 
-385 NLRVKDSDVAIMSKC
+385 
-400 KWDDF
+400 
-405 HDHKLILKAYM
+405 
-416 RYADESAARGWS
+416 ARGWS

-448 AYDAEDYVGKDLKD
+448 VYDAEDYVGKDLKD

-470 LEVVTAVNEAEG
+470 LEVVTAVNESFINEG
-482 TNFDELA
+482 YSA
-489 KKWWDKMSKDDK
+489 KAYNKVIDSMTVEEIIDIMSKFDDK
-501 VKILKKL
+501 IKDMRKTDKGSLTMIATHVRKPSDMGPAKEVKEYILKKYEDKL
-508 RVKDSDVEIMSKCKW
+508 KKADELMSATKPGKPADGSGRLNEC
-523 SDFHDH
+523 
-529 LLILK
+529 
-534 GYMRY
+534 
-539 ADESEAQDAYREF
+539 DESEAQDAYREF

-560 GAKSP
+560 GVKSP

-705 AVKPEIQKQLCST
+705 AVKPEIQKQLCNI
-718 LGIDWMNES
+718 LGIECTN
-727 IDNYEFVENMP
+727 
-738 FTIGSIKRG
+738 
-747 EPIKVKVLS
+747 
-756 ENGDSLKIEVT
+756 
-767 SKNDTRQK
+767 
-775 TIQNISIADVAWV
+775 
-788 YAKPTDESK
+788 ESK
-797 QPAKKRS
+797 QTKPAMKRS
-804 VLAALKYVNE
+804 IIEALKYVNE

-830 TDGTVIPAESTVSYT
+830 TDGTVIPAGSTVSYT

-851 NVATVTFGENSYAV
+851 NVATVTFDENSYAV

>member
-33 VTAMDGIELNPGTMV
+33 VTAMDGIELNSGTMV
-48 NVIKVTDKQIEFK
+48 NVTKVTDKQIEFK

-80 QLQSNNVNEAYI
+80 QLQSNNVNE
-92 NEAMEGKHN
+92 
-101 DHGLLYNE
+101 
-109 KTNIWY
+109 
-115 ENVKVSG
+115 
-122 KSFPIQLQI
+122 SF
-131 TNSKDT
+131 
-137 AVGKMYDDSKF
+137 
-148 TKKTIDVFEK
+148 
-158 ETGFKLLSKGSSGPL
+158 
-173 TVYTFDLN
+173 
-181 KSFKVDANSK
+181 
-191 SEVSS
+191 
-196 LIGKMKMGVTAAIKN
+196 
-211 VEVDESFV
+211 VDESIDKAKVSKLVGSIYDYGNEGHEQKLIPTYKKIAKRANLENADYKKIISAANEEELQDLYKVAMSQAKAIAKAEKYSGVSDSDRDKMKALLEKEFV
-219 NEALSPADTTR
+219 NESFVDEALSLADTAR
-230 LTAIISNTYAM
+230 LTTIISSTYAM

-288 ITLDHT
+288 ITLDSS

-299 ANPVKVCFD
+299 ANPVKACFD

-325 SMIDAIN
+325 SMIDAVN
-332 GLLTSVMYKMVRLGG
+332 ALLTSVMYKMVRLGG
-347 LTKPTIAVVNEAEGT
+347 LTKPTITVVNEAE
-362 NFDELAKKWWDKM
+362 
-375 SRDDKMDILR
+375 
-385 NLRVKDSDVAIMSKC
+385 
-400 KWDDF
+400 
-405 HDHKLILKAYM
+405 
-416 RYADESAARGWS
+416 ARGWS

-462 MPKELQAA
+462 MPKELQVA
-470 LEVVTAVNEAEG
+470 LEVVTAVNESFINEG
-482 TNFDELA
+482 YSA
-489 KKWWDKMSKDDK
+489 KAYNKVIDSMTVEEIIDIMSKFDDK
-501 VKILKKL
+501 IKDMRKTDKGSLTMIATHVRKPSDMGPAKEVKEYILKKYEDKL
-508 RVKDSDVEIMSKCKW
+508 KKADELMSATKPGKPADGSGRLNEC
-523 SDFHDH
+523 
-529 LLILK
+529 
-534 GYMRY
+534 
-539 ADESEAQDAYREF
+539 DESEAQDAYREF

-560 GAKSP
+560 GVKSP

-589 EMLNESTDNM
+589 EMLNEGSKSYAELWNTMSKKDKIAISKELGYRLADN
-599 VGSIFANYFAKAE
+599 IYDTKFEN
-612 DKKKSQVA
+612 
-620 DMLDI
+620 LDDEEVNMDI
-625 EKTATPEQI
+625 I
-634 AKAFDAATSND
+634 MH
-645 QETCCKILSIDESK
+645 ILSRCRDYSESK

-705 AVKPEIQKQLCST
+705 AVKPEVQKELCKIV
-718 LGIDWMNES
+718 GIDWMNES
-727 IDNYEFVENMP
+727 FINEGYSAKAYNKVIDSMTVEEIIDIMSKFDDKIKDMRKTDKGSLTMIATHVRKPSDMGPAKEVKEYILKKYEDKLKKADELMSATKP
-738 FTIGSIKRG
+738 GKPADGSGRIN
-747 EPIKVKVLS
+747 ESLS
-756 ENGDSLKIEVT
+756 LS
-767 SKNDTRQK
+767 
-775 TIQNISIADVAWV
+775 
-788 YAKPTDESK
+788 
-797 QPAKKRS
+797 KKRS
-804 VLAALKYVNE
+804 VIAALKYVNE

-824 LKDLVT
+824 LKDLTT
-830 TDGTVIPAESTVSYT
+830 TDGTVIPAGSTVSYT

-851 NVATVTFGENSYAV
+851 NVATVTFDENSYAV

>member
-80 QLQSNNVNEAYI
+80 QLQSNNVNESY
-92 NEAMEGKHN
+92 
-101 DHGLLYNE
+101 
-109 KTNIWY
+109 
-115 ENVKVSG
+115 
-122 KSFPIQLQI
+122 
-131 TNSKDT
+131 
-137 AVGKMYDDSKF
+137 
-148 TKKTIDVFEK
+148 
-158 ETGFKLLSKGSSGPL
+158 
-173 TVYTFDLN
+173 
-181 KSFKVDANSK
+181 VD
-191 SEVSS
+191 
-196 LIGKMKMGVTAAIKN
+196 
-211 VEVDESFV
+211 
-219 NEALSPADTTR
+219 EALSPADTAR

-299 ANPVKVCFD
+299 ANPVKACFD

-347 LTKPTIAVVNEAEGT
+347 LQKPAIAVVTEAE
-362 NFDELAKKWWDKM
+362 
-375 SRDDKMDILR
+375 
-385 NLRVKDSDVAIMSKC
+385 
-400 KWDDF
+400 
-405 HDHKLILKAYM
+405 
-416 RYADESAARGWS
+416 ARGWS
-428 EYSTQERLNALK
+428 EYSVQEKLNALK

-448 AYDAEDYVGKDLKD
+448 AYEAEDYVDKDLKD
-462 MPKELQAA
+462 MPKELRDA
-470 LEVVTAVNEAEG
+470 LEVVTTVN
-482 TNFDELA
+482 
-489 KKWWDKMSKDDK
+489 
-501 VKILKKL
+501 
-508 RVKDSDVEIMSKCKW
+508 
-523 SDFHDH
+523 
-529 LLILK
+529 
-534 GYMRY
+534 
-539 ADESEAQDAYREF
+539 ESEAQDAYREF

-560 GAKSP
+560 GVKSP

-668 FARAYADCN
+668 FARAYVDCN

-705 AVKPEIQKQLCST
+705 AVKPEVQKELCKIMD
-718 LGIDWMNES
+718 IDWTNES
-727 IDNYEFVENMP
+727 KSNVNLN
-738 FTIGSIKRG
+738 R
-747 EPIKVKVLS
+747 
-756 ENGDSLKIEVT
+756 
-767 SKNDTRQK
+767 
-775 TIQNISIADVAWV
+775 
-788 YAKPTDESK
+788 
-797 QPAKKRS
+797 KRS
-804 VLAALKYVNE
+804 VIAALKYVNE

-851 NVATVTFGENSYAV
+851 NVATVTFDENSYAV

>member
-48 NVIKVTDKQIEFK
+48 NVIKITDKQIEFK

-72 YDTFVTHC
+72 YDTFVAHC
-80 QLQSNNVNEAYI
+80 QLQSNNVNE
-92 NEAMEGKHN
+92 
-101 DHGLLYNE
+101 
-109 KTNIWY
+109 
-115 ENVKVSG
+115 
-122 KSFPIQLQI
+122 SF
-131 TNSKDT
+131 
-137 AVGKMYDDSKF
+137 
-148 TKKTIDVFEK
+148 
-158 ETGFKLLSKGSSGPL
+158 
-173 TVYTFDLN
+173 
-181 KSFKVDANSK
+181 
-191 SEVSS
+191 
-196 LIGKMKMGVTAAIKN
+196 
-211 VEVDESFV
+211 VDESIDKAKVSKLVGSIYDYGNEGHEQKLIPIYKKIAKRANLENADYKKIISAANEEELQDLYKVAMSQAKAIAKAEKYSGVSDSDRDKMKALLEKEFV
-219 NEALSPADTTR
+219 NECDESVEDEWDSMQPTERSRVLKRDGWNMSDIEQVMHKKFAEIKQTLQNEIIDALDADEALSPAGTTR
-230 LTAIISNTYAM
+230 LTAIINNTYAM

-278 LGEACRFDYD
+278 LGEACRFDFD

-299 ANPVKVCFD
+299 ANPVKACFD

-347 LTKPTIAVVNEAEGT
+347 LTKPTIVIVTEA
-362 NFDELAKKWWDKM
+362 K
-375 SRDDKMDILR
+375 
-385 NLRVKDSDVAIMSKC
+385 
-400 KWDDF
+400 
-405 HDHKLILKAYM
+405 
-416 RYADESAARGWS
+416 ARGWS
-428 EYSTQERLNALK
+428 EYSVQEKLNALK

-470 LEVVTAVNEAEG
+470 LEVVTAVNESA
-482 TNFDELA
+482 NNDRIAAKVWASYSNDERKRIAKLA
-489 KKWWDKMSKDDK
+489 GRESDINANWQKM
-501 VKILKKL
+501 L
-508 RVKDSDVEIMSKCKW
+508 SDVQSDLKRIMV
-523 SDFHDH
+523 SDGD
-529 LLILK
+529 LK
-534 GYMRY
+534 EDEC
-539 ADESEAQDAYREF
+539 DESEAQDAYREF

-589 EMLNESTDNM
+589 EMLNES
-599 VGSIFANYFAKAE
+599 
-612 DKKKSQVA
+612 
-620 DMLDI
+620 
-625 EKTATPEQI
+625 
-634 AKAFDAATSND
+634 
-645 QETCCKILSIDESK
+645 K

-705 AVKPEIQKQLCST
+705 AVKPEVQKELCNV
-718 LGIDWMNES
+718 LGIEWTNES
-727 IDNYEFVENMP
+727 INYA
-738 FTIGSIKRG
+738 
-747 EPIKVKVLS
+747 KVWEKS
-756 ENGDSLKIEVT
+756 SRSLKSDFLEHSGLSLDDERIKDALNT
-767 SKNDTRQK
+767 DQWQWLGGPMKN
-775 TIQNISIADVAWV
+775 A
-788 YAKPTDESK
+788 AKEGIDHMNMVNPDKIKKLLDESI
-797 QPAKKRS
+797 QHAKGLKRS
-804 VLAALKYVNE
+804 VIAALKYVNE

-830 TDGTVIPAESTVSYT
+830 TDGTVIPAKSTVSYT

>member
-1 MKKRK
+1 

-80 QLQSNNVNEAYI
+80 QLQSNNVNES
-92 NEAMEGKHN
+92 M
-101 DHGLLYNE
+101 
-109 KTNIWY
+109 
-115 ENVKVSG
+115 
-122 KSFPIQLQI
+122 
-131 TNSKDT
+131 
-137 AVGKMYDDSKF
+137 
-148 TKKTIDVFEK
+148 ID
-158 ETGFKLLSKGSSGPL
+158 
-173 TVYTFDLN
+173 
-181 KSFKVDANSK
+181 
-191 SEVSS
+191 
-196 LIGKMKMGVTAAIKN
+196 
-211 VEVDESFV
+211 
-219 NEALSPADTTR
+219 EALSPADSTR

-278 LGEACRFDYD
+278 LGEACRFDFD
-288 ITLDHT
+288 ITLDST

-299 ANPVKVCFD
+299 ANPIKACFD

-347 LTKPTIAVVNEAEGT
+347 LTKPAIEVVTEA
-362 NFDELAKKWWDKM
+362 
-375 SRDDKMDILR
+375 
-385 NLRVKDSDVAIMSKC
+385 
-400 KWDDF
+400 
-405 HDHKLILKAYM
+405 
-416 RYADESAARGWS
+416 AARGWS
-428 EYSTQERLNALK
+428 EYSVQEKLNALK

-462 MPKELQAA
+462 MPKELQVA
-470 LEVVTAVNEAEG
+470 LEIVTAVN
-482 TNFDELA
+482 
-489 KKWWDKMSKDDK
+489 
-501 VKILKKL
+501 
-508 RVKDSDVEIMSKCKW
+508 
-523 SDFHDH
+523 
-529 LLILK
+529 
-534 GYMRY
+534 
-539 ADESEAQDAYREF
+539 ESEAQDAYREF
-552 FRAKLEEF
+552 FRNKLEEF
-560 GAKSP
+560 DVKSP

-705 AVKPEIQKQLCST
+705 AVKPEIQKQLCKIV
-718 LGIDWMNES
+718 GIDWTNES
-727 IDNYEFVENMP
+727 KSNVNLN
-738 FTIGSIKRG
+738 R
-747 EPIKVKVLS
+747 
-756 ENGDSLKIEVT
+756 
-767 SKNDTRQK
+767 
-775 TIQNISIADVAWV
+775 
-788 YAKPTDESK
+788 
-797 QPAKKRS
+797 KRS
-804 VLAALKYVNE
+804 IIAALKYVNE

>member
-19 EVQVPVEVDQQYNI
+19 EVQVPVEVNQQYNI
-33 VTAMDGIELNPGTMV
+33 VTTMDGIELNPGTMV
-48 NVIKVTDKQIEFK
+48 NVTKVTDKQIEFK
-61 VVDTES
+61 VVDTEN

-80 QLQSNNVNEAYI
+80 QLQSNNVNESFVDESIDKA
-92 NEAMEGKHN
+92 
-101 DHGLLYNE
+101 
-109 KTNIWY
+109 
-115 ENVKVSG
+115 KVSKLVSSIYDYG
-122 KSFPIQLQI
+122 NEGHEQKLIPTYKKIAKRANLENADYKKIISVANEEELQDLYKAAMTQAKAI
-131 TNSKDT
+131 AKAEKYSGVSDSDRD
-137 AVGKMYDDSKF
+137 KMKALL
-148 TKKTIDVFEK
+148 EK
-158 ETGFKLLSKGSSGPL
+158 EFVNESAKDLSGDKQCFYTYDNDSTIVNVRSLPVAQAIHGAYTDKGLIKGFYSDNGLYRIKIASKI
-173 TVYTFDLN
+173 
-181 KSFKVDANSK
+181 
-191 SEVSS
+191 SEQDIVN
-196 LIGKMKMGVTAAIKN
+196 AIKN
-211 VEVDESFV
+211 VKSKFTVVKNDNASYDRHTPLD
-219 NEALSPADTTR
+219 EALSPADTAR
-230 LTAIISNTYAM
+230 LTTIISSTYAM

-269 TELPALADE
+269 TELPTLADE

-288 ITLDHT
+288 ITLDSS

-299 ANPVKVCFD
+299 ANPVKACFD

-325 SMIDAIN
+325 SMIDGIN
-332 GLLTSVMYKMVRLGG
+332 ALLTSVMYKMVRLGG
-347 LTKPTIAVVNEAEGT
+347 LSKPTITIVTEAE
-362 NFDELAKKWWDKM
+362 
-375 SRDDKMDILR
+375 
-385 NLRVKDSDVAIMSKC
+385 
-400 KWDDF
+400 
-405 HDHKLILKAYM
+405 
-416 RYADESAARGWS
+416 ARGWS

-448 AYDAEDYVGKDLKD
+448 VYDAEDYVSKDLKD

-470 LEVVTAVNEAEG
+470 LEVVTAVNE
-482 TNFDELA
+482 
-489 KKWWDKMSKDDK
+489 
-501 VKILKKL
+501 
-508 RVKDSDVEIMSKCKW
+508 
-523 SDFHDH
+523 
-529 LLILK
+529 
-534 GYMRY
+534 
-539 ADESEAQDAYREF
+539 SEAQDAYREF
-552 FRAKLEEF
+552 FRKKLEEF
-560 GAKSP
+560 GVKSP

-589 EMLNESTDNM
+589 EMLNEGSKSYAELWNTMSKKDKIAISKELGYRLADSVYDTKFEDLDDEEVNM
-599 VGSIFANYFAKAE
+599 
-612 DKKKSQVA
+612 
-620 DMLDI
+620 DI
-625 EKTATPEQI
+625 I
-634 AKAFDAATSND
+634 MH
-645 QETCCKILSIDESK
+645 ILSRCRDYCESK

-705 AVKPEIQKQLCST
+705 AVKPEVQKELCKIMD
-718 LGIDWMNES
+718 IDWTNES
-727 IDNYEFVENMP
+727 KSNVNLN
-738 FTIGSIKRG
+738 R
-747 EPIKVKVLS
+747 
-756 ENGDSLKIEVT
+756 
-767 SKNDTRQK
+767 
-775 TIQNISIADVAWV
+775 
-788 YAKPTDESK
+788 
-797 QPAKKRS
+797 KRS
-804 VLAALKYVNE
+804 VIAALKYVNE

-851 NVATVTFGENSYAV
+851 NVATVTFDENSYVV

>member
-13 LVLESA
+13 LVLEST

-80 QLQSNNVNEAYI
+80 QLQSNNVNE
-92 NEAMEGKHN
+92 
-101 DHGLLYNE
+101 
-109 KTNIWY
+109 
-115 ENVKVSG
+115 
-122 KSFPIQLQI
+122 SF
-131 TNSKDT
+131 
-137 AVGKMYDDSKF
+137 
-148 TKKTIDVFEK
+148 
-158 ETGFKLLSKGSSGPL
+158 
-173 TVYTFDLN
+173 
-181 KSFKVDANSK
+181 
-191 SEVSS
+191 
-196 LIGKMKMGVTAAIKN
+196 
-211 VEVDESFV
+211 VDESIDKAKVSKLVGSIYDYGNEGHEQRLIPVYKKITKRANLENADYKKIISAANEEELQDLYKVAMSQAKAIAKAEKYSGVSDSDRDKMKELLEKEFV
-219 NEALSPADTTR
+219 NESLIDEALSPADTAR
-230 LTAIISNTYAM
+230 LTTIISSTYAM

-278 LGEACRFDYD
+278 LGEACRFDFD
-288 ITLDHT
+288 ITLDST
-294 VVINE
+294 AVINE
-299 ANPVKVCFD
+299 ANPVKACFD

-385 NLRVKDSDVAIMSKC
+385 NLRVKDSDVVIMSKC

-428 EYSTQERLNALK
+428 EYSVQEKLNALK

-448 AYDAEDYVGKDLKD
+448 AYEAEEYVDKDLKD

-489 KKWWDKMSKDDK
+489 KKWWDKMSKNDK

-508 RVKDSDVEIMSKCKW
+508 RVKDSDVEIMSNNKW
-523 SDFHDH
+523 ADFKDH

-565 AELSEDQKKDF
+565 AELSEDQKKEF

-690 KAGQRV
+690 KSGQRV

-727 IDNYEFVENMP
+727 KSNVNLN
-738 FTIGSIKRG
+738 R
-747 EPIKVKVLS
+747 
-756 ENGDSLKIEVT
+756 
-767 SKNDTRQK
+767 
-775 TIQNISIADVAWV
+775 
-788 YAKPTDESK
+788 
-797 QPAKKRS
+797 KRS
-804 VLAALKYVNE
+804 IIAALKYVNE

>member
-1 MKKRK
+1 

-33 VTAMDGIELNPGTMV
+33 VTAMDGVDIQPGTMV

-80 QLQSNNVNEAYI
+80 QLQSNNVNEGYLDKLSDSKVKDVAI
-92 NEAMEGKHN
+92 EI
-101 DHGLLYNE
+101 GLYPD
-109 KTNIWY
+109 K
-115 ENVKVSG
+115 
-122 KSFPIQLQI
+122 
-131 TNSKDT
+131 
-137 AVGKMYDDSKF
+137 AMYD
-148 TKKTIDVFEK
+148 KKSAK
-158 ETGFKLLSKGSSGPL
+158 ELRDELSNELDADKDK
-173 TVYTFDLN
+173 YQDLIARIV
-181 KSFKVDANSK
+181 K
-191 SEVSS
+191 EC
-196 LIGKMKMGVTAAIKN
+196 
-211 VEVDESFV
+211 DESFV

-230 LTAIISNTYAM
+230 LTAIINNTYAM

-299 ANPVKVCFD
+299 ANPVKACFD

-347 LTKPTIAVVNEAEGT
+347 LAKPAIEVVTEA
-362 NFDELAKKWWDKM
+362 
-375 SRDDKMDILR
+375 
-385 NLRVKDSDVAIMSKC
+385 
-400 KWDDF
+400 
-405 HDHKLILKAYM
+405 
-416 RYADESAARGWS
+416 AARGWS
-428 EYSTQERLNALK
+428 EYSVQEKLNALK

-470 LEVVTAVNEAEG
+470 LEIVTAVNESAD
-482 TNFDELA
+482 NDKIAANVWASYSNDERKRIAKLA
-489 KKWWDKMSKDDK
+489 GRESDINADWQKM
-501 VKILKKL
+501 V
-508 RVKDSDVEIMSKCKW
+508 SDVQ
-523 SDFHDH
+523 SD
-529 LLILK
+529 LK
-534 GYMRY
+534 RVMVSDGDLKEDEC
-539 ADESEAQDAYREF
+539 DESEVQDAYREF
-552 FRAKLEEF
+552 FRNKLEEF
-560 GAKSP
+560 GVKSP

-582 EWPDAKA
+582 EWPDAKE
-589 EMLNESTDNM
+589 EMLNESVSNM
-599 VGSIFANYFAKAE
+599 VGTIFANYFAKAE

-705 AVKPEIQKQLCST
+705 AMKPEIQKQLCST

-727 IDNYEFVENMP
+727 KSNVNLN
-738 FTIGSIKRG
+738 R
-747 EPIKVKVLS
+747 
-756 ENGDSLKIEVT
+756 
-767 SKNDTRQK
+767 
-775 TIQNISIADVAWV
+775 
-788 YAKPTDESK
+788 
-797 QPAKKRS
+797 KRS
-804 VLAALKYVNE
+804 IIAALKYVNE

-830 TDGTVIPAESTVSYT
+830 TDGAVIPAESTVSYT

>member
-48 NVIKVTDKQIEFK
+48 NVTKVTDKQIEFK

-80 QLQSNNVNEAYI
+80 QLQSNNVNESY
-92 NEAMEGKHN
+92 
-101 DHGLLYNE
+101 
-109 KTNIWY
+109 
-115 ENVKVSG
+115 
-122 KSFPIQLQI
+122 
-131 TNSKDT
+131 
-137 AVGKMYDDSKF
+137 
-148 TKKTIDVFEK
+148 
-158 ETGFKLLSKGSSGPL
+158 
-173 TVYTFDLN
+173 
-181 KSFKVDANSK
+181 VD
-191 SEVSS
+191 
-196 LIGKMKMGVTAAIKN
+196 
-211 VEVDESFV
+211 
-219 NEALSPADTTR
+219 EALSPADTAR

-299 ANPVKVCFD
+299 ANPVKACFD

-347 LTKPTIAVVNEAEGT
+347 LQKPAIAVVTEAE
-362 NFDELAKKWWDKM
+362 
-375 SRDDKMDILR
+375 
-385 NLRVKDSDVAIMSKC
+385 
-400 KWDDF
+400 
-405 HDHKLILKAYM
+405 
-416 RYADESAARGWS
+416 ARGWS
-428 EYSTQERLNALK
+428 EYSVQEKLNALK

-448 AYDAEDYVGKDLKD
+448 AYEAEDYVDKDLKD
-462 MPKELQAA
+462 MPKELRDA
-470 LEVVTAVNEAEG
+470 LEVVTTVN
-482 TNFDELA
+482 
-489 KKWWDKMSKDDK
+489 
-501 VKILKKL
+501 
-508 RVKDSDVEIMSKCKW
+508 
-523 SDFHDH
+523 
-529 LLILK
+529 
-534 GYMRY
+534 
-539 ADESEAQDAYREF
+539 ESEAQDAYREF

-560 GAKSP
+560 GVKSP

-705 AVKPEIQKQLCST
+705 AVKPEIQKQLCNT
-718 LGIDWMNES
+718 LGIDWTNES
-727 IDNYEFVENMP
+727 KSNVNLN
-738 FTIGSIKRG
+738 R
-747 EPIKVKVLS
+747 
-756 ENGDSLKIEVT
+756 
-767 SKNDTRQK
+767 
-775 TIQNISIADVAWV
+775 
-788 YAKPTDESK
+788 
-797 QPAKKRS
+797 KRS
-804 VLAALKYVNE
+804 IIAALKYVNE

>member
-1 MKKRK
+1 

-33 VTAMDGIELNPGTMV
+33 VTAMAGIELNPGTMV
-48 NVIKVTDKQIEFK
+48 NVTKVTDKQIEFK

-80 QLQSNNVNEAYI
+80 QLQSNNVNES
-92 NEAMEGKHN
+92 M
-101 DHGLLYNE
+101 
-109 KTNIWY
+109 
-115 ENVKVSG
+115 
-122 KSFPIQLQI
+122 
-131 TNSKDT
+131 
-137 AVGKMYDDSKF
+137 
-148 TKKTIDVFEK
+148 ID
-158 ETGFKLLSKGSSGPL
+158 
-173 TVYTFDLN
+173 
-181 KSFKVDANSK
+181 
-191 SEVSS
+191 
-196 LIGKMKMGVTAAIKN
+196 
-211 VEVDESFV
+211 
-219 NEALSPADTTR
+219 EALSPADTAR

-299 ANPVKVCFD
+299 ANPVKACFD

-347 LTKPTIAVVNEAEGT
+347 LQKPAIAVVTEAE
-362 NFDELAKKWWDKM
+362 
-375 SRDDKMDILR
+375 
-385 NLRVKDSDVAIMSKC
+385 
-400 KWDDF
+400 
-405 HDHKLILKAYM
+405 
-416 RYADESAARGWS
+416 ARGWS
-428 EYSTQERLNALK
+428 EYSVQEKLNALK

-448 AYDAEDYVGKDLKD
+448 AYEAEDYVGKDLKD
-462 MPKELQAA
+462 MPKELQDA
-470 LEVVTAVNEAEG
+470 LEIVTAVNESA
-482 TNFDELA
+482 NNDKIAANVWASYSNDERKRIAKLA
-489 KKWWDKMSKDDK
+489 GRESDINVNWQKM
-501 VKILKKL
+501 L
-508 RVKDSDVEIMSKCKW
+508 SDVQSDLKRIMV
-523 SDFHDH
+523 SDGD
-529 LLILK
+529 LK
-534 GYMRY
+534 EDEC
-539 ADESEAQDAYREF
+539 DESEAQDAYREF
-552 FRAKLEEF
+552 FRKKLEEF
-560 GAKSP
+560 GVKSP

-705 AVKPEIQKQLCST
+705 AVKPEVQKQLCNT
-718 LGIDWMNES
+718 LGIDWTNES
-727 IDNYEFVENMP
+727 KSNLNLN
-738 FTIGSIKRG
+738 R
-747 EPIKVKVLS
+747 
-756 ENGDSLKIEVT
+756 
-767 SKNDTRQK
+767 
-775 TIQNISIADVAWV
+775 
-788 YAKPTDESK
+788 
-797 QPAKKRS
+797 KRS
-804 VLAALKYVNE
+804 IIAALKYVNE

>member
-80 QLQSNNVNEAYI
+80 QLQSNNVNES
-92 NEAMEGKHN
+92 M
-101 DHGLLYNE
+101 
-109 KTNIWY
+109 
-115 ENVKVSG
+115 
-122 KSFPIQLQI
+122 
-131 TNSKDT
+131 
-137 AVGKMYDDSKF
+137 
-148 TKKTIDVFEK
+148 ID
-158 ETGFKLLSKGSSGPL
+158 
-173 TVYTFDLN
+173 
-181 KSFKVDANSK
+181 
-191 SEVSS
+191 
-196 LIGKMKMGVTAAIKN
+196 
-211 VEVDESFV
+211 
-219 NEALSPADTTR
+219 EALSPADTAR

-278 LGEACRFDYD
+278 LGESCRFDYD

-299 ANPVKVCFD
+299 ANPVKACFD

-347 LTKPTIAVVNEAEGT
+347 LQKPAIAVVTEAE
-362 NFDELAKKWWDKM
+362 
-375 SRDDKMDILR
+375 
-385 NLRVKDSDVAIMSKC
+385 
-400 KWDDF
+400 
-405 HDHKLILKAYM
+405 
-416 RYADESAARGWS
+416 ARGWS
-428 EYSTQERLNALK
+428 EYSVQEKLNALK

-448 AYDAEDYVGKDLKD
+448 AYEAEDYVDKDLKD
-462 MPKELQAA
+462 MPKELRDA
-470 LEVVTAVNEAEG
+470 LEVVTAVNESA
-482 TNFDELA
+482 NNDKIAANVWASYSNDERKRIAKLA
-489 KKWWDKMSKDDK
+489 GRESDINVNWQKM
-501 VKILKKL
+501 L
-508 RVKDSDVEIMSKCKW
+508 SDVQSDLKRIMV
-523 SDFHDH
+523 SDGD
-529 LLILK
+529 LK
-534 GYMRY
+534 EDEC
-539 ADESEAQDAYREF
+539 DESEAQDAYREF
-552 FRAKLEEF
+552 FRKKLEEF
-560 GAKSP
+560 GVKSP

-696 STSIDVAFA
+696 STSIDIAFA
-705 AVKPEIQKQLCST
+705 SVKPEIQKQLCNT
-718 LGIDWMNES
+718 LGIDWTNES
-727 IDNYEFVENMP
+727 KSNVNLN
-738 FTIGSIKRG
+738 R
-747 EPIKVKVLS
+747 
-756 ENGDSLKIEVT
+756 
-767 SKNDTRQK
+767 
-775 TIQNISIADVAWV
+775 
-788 YAKPTDESK
+788 
-797 QPAKKRS
+797 KRS
-804 VLAALKYVNE
+804 VIAALKYINE

>member
-80 QLQSNNVNEAYI
+80 QLQSNNVNES
-92 NEAMEGKHN
+92 M
-101 DHGLLYNE
+101 
-109 KTNIWY
+109 
-115 ENVKVSG
+115 
-122 KSFPIQLQI
+122 
-131 TNSKDT
+131 
-137 AVGKMYDDSKF
+137 
-148 TKKTIDVFEK
+148 ID
-158 ETGFKLLSKGSSGPL
+158 
-173 TVYTFDLN
+173 
-181 KSFKVDANSK
+181 
-191 SEVSS
+191 
-196 LIGKMKMGVTAAIKN
+196 
-211 VEVDESFV
+211 
-219 NEALSPADTTR
+219 EALSPADSTR

-278 LGEACRFDYD
+278 LGEACRFDFD
-288 ITLDHT
+288 ITLDST

-299 ANPVKVCFD
+299 ANPVKACFD

-347 LTKPTIAVVNEAEGT
+347 LAKPAIEVVTEA
-362 NFDELAKKWWDKM
+362 
-375 SRDDKMDILR
+375 
-385 NLRVKDSDVAIMSKC
+385 
-400 KWDDF
+400 
-405 HDHKLILKAYM
+405 
-416 RYADESAARGWS
+416 AARGWS
-428 EYSTQERLNALK
+428 EYSVQEKLNALK

-448 AYDAEDYVGKDLKD
+448 AYEAEDYVGKDLKD

-470 LEVVTAVNEAEG
+470 LEIVTAVN
-482 TNFDELA
+482 
-489 KKWWDKMSKDDK
+489 
-501 VKILKKL
+501 
-508 RVKDSDVEIMSKCKW
+508 
-523 SDFHDH
+523 
-529 LLILK
+529 
-534 GYMRY
+534 
-539 ADESEAQDAYREF
+539 ESEAQDAYREF
-552 FRAKLEEF
+552 FRKKLEEY
-560 GAKSP
+560 GVTSP
-565 AELSEDQKKDF
+565 AQLDADKKSEF
-576 FNQIKA
+576 FKSIKA
-582 EWPDAKA
+582 EWPDAKE
-589 EMLNESTDNM
+589 EMLNESVSNM
-599 VGSIFANYFAKAE
+599 VGSIFANYFAKAD

-634 AKAFDAATSND
+634 AKAFDSATSND

-677 DIKKIQKIDEILL
+677 DIKKVQKIDEILL

-696 STSIDVAFA
+696 STAIDVAFA
-705 AVKPEIQKQLCST
+705 AVKPEIQKELCKIV
-718 LGIDWMNES
+718 GIEWTN
-727 IDNYEFVENMP
+727 
-738 FTIGSIKRG
+738 
-747 EPIKVKVLS
+747 
-756 ENGDSLKIEVT
+756 
-767 SKNDTRQK
+767 
-775 TIQNISIADVAWV
+775 
-788 YAKPTDESK
+788 ESK
-797 QPAKKRS
+797 QTKPVMKRS
-804 VLAALKYVNE
+804 VIEALKYVNE

-830 TDGTVIPAESTVSYT
+830 TNGTVIPAESTVSYT

>member
-13 LVLESA
+13 LVLEST

-48 NVIKVTDKQIEFK
+48 NVTKVTDKQIEFK

-80 QLQSNNVNEAYI
+80 QLQSNNVNE
-92 NEAMEGKHN
+92 
-101 DHGLLYNE
+101 
-109 KTNIWY
+109 
-115 ENVKVSG
+115 
-122 KSFPIQLQI
+122 SF
-131 TNSKDT
+131 
-137 AVGKMYDDSKF
+137 
-148 TKKTIDVFEK
+148 
-158 ETGFKLLSKGSSGPL
+158 
-173 TVYTFDLN
+173 
-181 KSFKVDANSK
+181 
-191 SEVSS
+191 
-196 LIGKMKMGVTAAIKN
+196 
-211 VEVDESFV
+211 VDESIDKAKVSKLVGSIYDYGNEGHEQKLIPTYKKIAKRANLENADYKKIISAANEEELQDLYKVAMSQAKAIAKAEKYSGVSDSDKDKMKALLEKEFV
-219 NEALSPADTTR
+219 NESYVDEALSPADTAR

-299 ANPVKVCFD
+299 ANPVKACFD

-325 SMIDAIN
+325 SMIDAVN
-332 GLLTSVMYKMVRLGG
+332 ALLTSVMYKMVRLGG
-347 LTKPTIAVVNEAEGT
+347 LTKPTITVVNEAE
-362 NFDELAKKWWDKM
+362 
-375 SRDDKMDILR
+375 
-385 NLRVKDSDVAIMSKC
+385 
-400 KWDDF
+400 
-405 HDHKLILKAYM
+405 
-416 RYADESAARGWS
+416 ARGWS
-428 EYSTQERLNALK
+428 EYSVQEKLNALK

-462 MPKELQAA
+462 MPKELRDA
-470 LEVVTAVNEAEG
+470 LEVVTAVNESA
-482 TNFDELA
+482 NNDKIAANVWASYSNDERKRIAKLA
-489 KKWWDKMSKDDK
+489 GRESDINVNWQKM
-501 VKILKKL
+501 L
-508 RVKDSDVEIMSKCKW
+508 SDVQSDLKRIMV
-523 SDFHDH
+523 SDGD
-529 LLILK
+529 LK
-534 GYMRY
+534 EDEC
-539 ADESEAQDAYREF
+539 DESEAQDAYREF
-552 FRAKLEEF
+552 FRKKLEEF
-560 GAKSP
+560 GVKSP

-589 EMLNESTDNM
+589 EMLNESTNNM

-705 AVKPEIQKQLCST
+705 AVKPEVQKELCKIV
-718 LGIDWMNES
+718 GIDWMNES
-727 IDNYEFVENMP
+727 KSNMNLN
-738 FTIGSIKRG
+738 R
-747 EPIKVKVLS
+747 
-756 ENGDSLKIEVT
+756 
-767 SKNDTRQK
+767 
-775 TIQNISIADVAWV
+775 
-788 YAKPTDESK
+788 
-797 QPAKKRS
+797 KRS
-804 VLAALKYVNE
+804 IIAALKYVNE

-824 LKDLVT
+824 LKDLTT
-830 TDGTVIPAESTVSYT
+830 TDGTVIPAGSTVSYT

-851 NVATVTFGENSYAV
+851 NVATVTFDENSYAV

>member
-48 NVIKVTDKQIEFK
+48 NVTKVTDKQIEFK

-80 QLQSNNVNEAYI
+80 QLQSNNVNEGYLDKLSDAKVKDVAI
-92 NEAMEGKHN
+92 EI
-101 DHGLLYNE
+101 GLYPN
-109 KTNIWY
+109 K
-115 ENVKVSG
+115 
-122 KSFPIQLQI
+122 
-131 TNSKDT
+131 
-137 AVGKMYDDSKF
+137 AMYD
-148 TKKTIDVFEK
+148 KKSAK
-158 ETGFKLLSKGSSGPL
+158 ELRDELSNELDDNKDK
-173 TVYTFDLN
+173 YQDLIARIVN
-181 KSFKVDANSK
+181 
-191 SEVSS
+191 EC
-196 LIGKMKMGVTAAIKN
+196 
-211 VEVDESFV
+211 DESANTDWDAMQPTERMQLLKADGWNMSDIEQVMHKKFAEIKQTLQ
-219 NEALSPADTTR
+219 NEIIDALDADEALSPADTAR
-230 LTAIISNTYAM
+230 LTTIISNTYAM

-299 ANPVKVCFD
+299 ANPVKACFD

-347 LTKPTIAVVNEAEGT
+347 LAKPAIEVVTEA
-362 NFDELAKKWWDKM
+362 
-375 SRDDKMDILR
+375 
-385 NLRVKDSDVAIMSKC
+385 
-400 KWDDF
+400 
-405 HDHKLILKAYM
+405 
-416 RYADESAARGWS
+416 AAHGWS
-428 EYSTQERLNALK
+428 EYSVQEKLNALK

-470 LEVVTAVNEAEG
+470 LEIVTAVNESAD
-482 TNFDELA
+482 NNKIAANIWASYSNDERKRIAKLA
-489 KKWWDKMSKDDK
+489 GRESDINADWQKM
-501 VKILKKL
+501 L
-508 RVKDSDVEIMSKCKW
+508 SDVQ
-523 SDFHDH
+523 SD
-529 LLILK
+529 LK
-534 GYMRY
+534 RVMVSDGDLKEDEC
-539 ADESEAQDAYREF
+539 DESEVQDAYREF

-589 EMLNESTDNM
+589 EMLN
-599 VGSIFANYFAKAE
+599 
-612 DKKKSQVA
+612 
-620 DMLDI
+620 
-625 EKTATPEQI
+625 
-634 AKAFDAATSND
+634 
-645 QETCCKILSIDESK
+645 ESK

-705 AVKPEIQKQLCST
+705 AVKPEIQKQLCKIV
-718 LGIDWMNES
+718 GIDWTNES
-727 IDNYEFVENMP
+727 KSNVNLN
-738 FTIGSIKRG
+738 R
-747 EPIKVKVLS
+747 
-756 ENGDSLKIEVT
+756 
-767 SKNDTRQK
+767 
-775 TIQNISIADVAWV
+775 
-788 YAKPTDESK
+788 
-797 QPAKKRS
+797 KRS
-804 VLAALKYVNE
+804 IIAALKYVNE

>member
-80 QLQSNNVNEAYI
+80 QLQSNNVNE
-92 NEAMEGKHN
+92 
-101 DHGLLYNE
+101 
-109 KTNIWY
+109 
-115 ENVKVSG
+115 
-122 KSFPIQLQI
+122 SF
-131 TNSKDT
+131 
-137 AVGKMYDDSKF
+137 
-148 TKKTIDVFEK
+148 
-158 ETGFKLLSKGSSGPL
+158 
-173 TVYTFDLN
+173 
-181 KSFKVDANSK
+181 
-191 SEVSS
+191 
-196 LIGKMKMGVTAAIKN
+196 
-211 VEVDESFV
+211 VDESIDKAKVSKLVGSIYDYGNEGHEQKLIPTYKKIAKRANLENADYKKIISAANEEELQDLYKVAMSQAKAIAKAEKYSGVSDSDRDKMKELLEKEFV
-219 NEALSPADTTR
+219 NESFVDEALSPADTAR
-230 LTAIISNTYAM
+230 LTTIISNTYAM

-288 ITLDHT
+288 ITLDSS

-299 ANPVKVCFD
+299 ANPVKACFD

-325 SMIDAIN
+325 SMIDGIN
-332 GLLTSVMYKMVRLGG
+332 ALLTSVMYKMVRLGG
-347 LTKPTIAVVNEAEGT
+347 LTKPTIAVVNEAE
-362 NFDELAKKWWDKM
+362 A
-375 SRDDKMDILR
+375 
-385 NLRVKDSDVAIMSKC
+385 
-400 KWDDF
+400 
-405 HDHKLILKAYM
+405 H
-416 RYADESAARGWS
+416 GWS
-428 EYSTQERLNALK
+428 EYSVQEKLNALK

-470 LEVVTAVNEAEG
+470 LEVVTAVNESLE
-482 TNFDELA
+482 
-489 KKWWDKMSKDDK
+489 DDIK
-501 VKILKKL
+501 RKYNESGESGRLSILKKSGEGERKL
-508 RVKDSDVEIMSKCKW
+508 MTYLGNDWDSLPADIRNSVKHAYRHNSSKDEC
-523 SDFHDH
+523 
-529 LLILK
+529 
-534 GYMRY
+534 
-539 ADESEAQDAYREF
+539 DESEAQDAYREF
-552 FRAKLEEF
+552 FRKKLEEF

-589 EMLNESTDNM
+589 EMLN
-599 VGSIFANYFAKAE
+599 
-612 DKKKSQVA
+612 
-620 DMLDI
+620 
-625 EKTATPEQI
+625 
-634 AKAFDAATSND
+634 
-645 QETCCKILSIDESK
+645 ESK

-705 AVKPEIQKQLCST
+705 SVKPEVQKELCKIID
-718 LGIDWMNES
+718 IDWTNES
-727 IDNYEFVENMP
+727 ADRYEFVENMP
-738 FTIGSIKRG
+738 FTIGGIKRG

-767 SKNDTRQK
+767 SKNDARQK
-775 TIQNISIADVAWV
+775 TIQNISIADVAWI
-788 YAKPTDESK
+788 YAKSTDESK
-797 QPAKKRS
+797 LPAKKRS
-804 VLAALKYVNE
+804 VIAALKYVNE

>member
-48 NVIKVTDKQIEFK
+48 NVTKVTDKQIEFK

-72 YDTFVTHC
+72 YNTFVTHC
-80 QLQSNNVNEAYI
+80 QLQSNNVNE
-92 NEAMEGKHN
+92 
-101 DHGLLYNE
+101 
-109 KTNIWY
+109 
-115 ENVKVSG
+115 
-122 KSFPIQLQI
+122 SF
-131 TNSKDT
+131 
-137 AVGKMYDDSKF
+137 
-148 TKKTIDVFEK
+148 
-158 ETGFKLLSKGSSGPL
+158 
-173 TVYTFDLN
+173 
-181 KSFKVDANSK
+181 
-191 SEVSS
+191 
-196 LIGKMKMGVTAAIKN
+196 
-211 VEVDESFV
+211 VDESIDKAKVSKLVGSIYDYGNEGHEQKLIPTYKKIAKRANLENADYKKIISAANEEELQDLYKVAMSQAKAIAKAEKYSGVSDSDKEKMKALLEKEFV
-219 NEALSPADTTR
+219 NESFVDEALSPADTTR

-288 ITLDHT
+288 ITLDSS

-299 ANPVKVCFD
+299 ANPVKACFD

-325 SMIDAIN
+325 SMIDAVN
-332 GLLTSVMYKMVRLGG
+332 ALLTSVMYKMVRLGG
-347 LTKPTIAVVNEAEGT
+347 LTKPTIAAVNEAEGT

-385 NLRVKDSDVAIMSKC
+385 NLRVKDSDVVIMSKC

-416 RYADESAARGWS
+416 RYADESATRGWS

-589 EMLNESTDNM
+589 EMLNES
-599 VGSIFANYFAKAE
+599 
-612 DKKKSQVA
+612 
-620 DMLDI
+620 
-625 EKTATPEQI
+625 
-634 AKAFDAATSND
+634 
-645 QETCCKILSIDESK
+645 K

-677 DIKKIQKIDEILL
+677 DIKTIQKIDEILL

-718 LGIDWMNES
+718 LGIDWMNEAES
-727 IDNYEFVENMP
+727 NFDRMKRLLKGKKASDFEVVERKNGNEKSLVIVDKKTGESGIKTLRGKGMDDKDAVASMKKDIEMFVRM
-738 FTIGSIKRG
+738 
-747 EPIKVKVLS
+747 
-756 ENGDSLKIEVT
+756 
-767 SKNDTRQK
+767 
-775 TIQNISIADVAWV
+775 
-788 YAKPTDESK
+788 YANECDESLSLS
-797 QPAKKRS
+797 KKRS
-804 VLAALKYVNE
+804 VIAALKYVNE

-830 TDGTVIPAESTVSYT
+830 TDGTVIPTGSTVSYT

>member
-80 QLQSNNVNEAYI
+80 QLQSNNVNEGYLDKLSDAKVKDVAI
-92 NEAMEGKHN
+92 EI
-101 DHGLLYNE
+101 GLYPN
-109 KTNIWY
+109 K
-115 ENVKVSG
+115 
-122 KSFPIQLQI
+122 
-131 TNSKDT
+131 
-137 AVGKMYDDSKF
+137 AMYD
-148 TKKTIDVFEK
+148 KKSAK
-158 ETGFKLLSKGSSGPL
+158 ELRDELSNELDDNKDK
-173 TVYTFDLN
+173 YQDLIARIVN
-181 KSFKVDANSK
+181 
-191 SEVSS
+191 EC
-196 LIGKMKMGVTAAIKN
+196 
-211 VEVDESFV
+211 DESANTDWDAMQPTERMQLLKADGWNMSDIEQVMHKKFAEIKQTLQ
-219 NEALSPADTTR
+219 NEIIDALDADEALSPADTAR
-230 LTAIISNTYAM
+230 LTTIISNTYAM

-299 ANPVKVCFD
+299 ANPVKACFD

-347 LTKPTIAVVNEAEGT
+347 LAKPAIEVVTEA
-362 NFDELAKKWWDKM
+362 
-375 SRDDKMDILR
+375 
-385 NLRVKDSDVAIMSKC
+385 
-400 KWDDF
+400 
-405 HDHKLILKAYM
+405 
-416 RYADESAARGWS
+416 AAHGWS
-428 EYSTQERLNALK
+428 EYSVQEKLNALK

-470 LEVVTAVNEAEG
+470 LEIVTAVNESAD
-482 TNFDELA
+482 NNKIAANIWASYSNDERKRIAKLA
-489 KKWWDKMSKDDK
+489 GRESDINADWQKM
-501 VKILKKL
+501 L
-508 RVKDSDVEIMSKCKW
+508 SDVQ
-523 SDFHDH
+523 SD
-529 LLILK
+529 LK
-534 GYMRY
+534 RVMVSDGDLKEDEC
-539 ADESEAQDAYREF
+539 DESEVQDAYREF

-589 EMLNESTDNM
+589 EMLN
-599 VGSIFANYFAKAE
+599 
-612 DKKKSQVA
+612 
-620 DMLDI
+620 
-625 EKTATPEQI
+625 
-634 AKAFDAATSND
+634 
-645 QETCCKILSIDESK
+645 ESK

-705 AVKPEIQKQLCST
+705 AVKPEIQKQLCKIV
-718 LGIDWMNES
+718 GIDWTNES
-727 IDNYEFVENMP
+727 KSNVNLN
-738 FTIGSIKRG
+738 R
-747 EPIKVKVLS
+747 
-756 ENGDSLKIEVT
+756 
-767 SKNDTRQK
+767 
-775 TIQNISIADVAWV
+775 
-788 YAKPTDESK
+788 
-797 QPAKKRS
+797 KRS
-804 VLAALKYVNE
+804 IIAALKYVNE

>member
-19 EVQVPVEVDQQYNI
+19 EVQVPVEVNQQYNI
-33 VTAMDGIELNPGTMV
+33 VTTMDGIELNPGTMV
-48 NVIKVTDKQIEFK
+48 NVTKVTDKQIEFK

-80 QLQSNNVNEAYI
+80 QLQSNNVNESFVDESIDKA
-92 NEAMEGKHN
+92 
-101 DHGLLYNE
+101 
-109 KTNIWY
+109 
-115 ENVKVSG
+115 KVSKLVSSIYDYG
-122 KSFPIQLQI
+122 NEGHEQKLIPTYKKIAKRANLENADYKKIISVANEEELQDLYKAAMTQAKAI
-131 TNSKDT
+131 AKAEKYSGVSDSDRD
-137 AVGKMYDDSKF
+137 KMKALL
-148 TKKTIDVFEK
+148 EK
-158 ETGFKLLSKGSSGPL
+158 EFVNESAKDLSGDKQCFYTYDNDSTIVNVRSLPVAQAIHGAYTDKGLIKGFYSDNGLYRIKIASKI
-173 TVYTFDLN
+173 
-181 KSFKVDANSK
+181 
-191 SEVSS
+191 SEQDIVN
-196 LIGKMKMGVTAAIKN
+196 AIKN
-211 VEVDESFV
+211 VKSKFTVVKNDNASYDRHTPLD
-219 NEALSPADTTR
+219 EALSPADTAR
-230 LTAIISNTYAM
+230 LTTIISSTYAM

-269 TELPALADE
+269 TELPTLADE

-288 ITLDHT
+288 ITLDSS

-299 ANPVKVCFD
+299 ANPVKACFD

-325 SMIDAIN
+325 SMIDGIN
-332 GLLTSVMYKMVRLGG
+332 ALLTSVMYKMVRLGG
-347 LTKPTIAVVNEAEGT
+347 LSKPTIAIVTEAE
-362 NFDELAKKWWDKM
+362 
-375 SRDDKMDILR
+375 
-385 NLRVKDSDVAIMSKC
+385 
-400 KWDDF
+400 
-405 HDHKLILKAYM
+405 
-416 RYADESAARGWS
+416 ARGWS

-448 AYDAEDYVGKDLKD
+448 VYNAEDYVSKDLKD

-470 LEVVTAVNEAEG
+470 LEVVTAVNE
-482 TNFDELA
+482 
-489 KKWWDKMSKDDK
+489 
-501 VKILKKL
+501 
-508 RVKDSDVEIMSKCKW
+508 
-523 SDFHDH
+523 
-529 LLILK
+529 
-534 GYMRY
+534 
-539 ADESEAQDAYREF
+539 SEAQDAYREF
-552 FRAKLEEF
+552 FRKKLEEF

-565 AELSEDQKKDF
+565 AELSEQQKKDF

-582 EWPDAKA
+582 EWPDAKT
-589 EMLNESTDNM
+589 EMLNEGSKSYAELWNTMSKKDKIAISKELGYRLADSIYDTKFEDLDDKEVNM
-599 VGSIFANYFAKAE
+599 
-612 DKKKSQVA
+612 
-620 DMLDI
+620 DI
-625 EKTATPEQI
+625 I
-634 AKAFDAATSND
+634 MH
-645 QETCCKILSIDESK
+645 ILSRCRDYSESK
-659 ESDEANKVA
+659 ESDEANKVV

-705 AVKPEIQKQLCST
+705 AVKPEVQKELCKIMD
-718 LGIDWMNES
+718 IDWTNES
-727 IDNYEFVENMP
+727 KSNVNLN
-738 FTIGSIKRG
+738 R
-747 EPIKVKVLS
+747 
-756 ENGDSLKIEVT
+756 
-767 SKNDTRQK
+767 
-775 TIQNISIADVAWV
+775 
-788 YAKPTDESK
+788 
-797 QPAKKRS
+797 KRS
-804 VLAALKYVNE
+804 VIAALKYVNE

-851 NVATVTFGENSYAV
+851 NVATVTFDENSYAV

>member
-48 NVIKVTDKQIEFK
+48 NVTKVTDKQIEFK

-80 QLQSNNVNEAYI
+80 QLQSNNVNES
-92 NEAMEGKHN
+92 M
-101 DHGLLYNE
+101 
-109 KTNIWY
+109 
-115 ENVKVSG
+115 
-122 KSFPIQLQI
+122 
-131 TNSKDT
+131 
-137 AVGKMYDDSKF
+137 
-148 TKKTIDVFEK
+148 ID
-158 ETGFKLLSKGSSGPL
+158 
-173 TVYTFDLN
+173 
-181 KSFKVDANSK
+181 
-191 SEVSS
+191 
-196 LIGKMKMGVTAAIKN
+196 
-211 VEVDESFV
+211 
-219 NEALSPADTTR
+219 EALSPADTAR

-299 ANPVKVCFD
+299 ANPVKACFD

-347 LTKPTIAVVNEAEGT
+347 LQKPAIAVVTEAE
-362 NFDELAKKWWDKM
+362 
-375 SRDDKMDILR
+375 
-385 NLRVKDSDVAIMSKC
+385 
-400 KWDDF
+400 
-405 HDHKLILKAYM
+405 
-416 RYADESAARGWS
+416 ARGWS
-428 EYSTQERLNALK
+428 EYSVQEKLNALK

-448 AYDAEDYVGKDLKD
+448 AYEAEDYVDKDLKD
-462 MPKELQAA
+462 MPKELRDA
-470 LEVVTAVNEAEG
+470 LEVVTTVN
-482 TNFDELA
+482 
-489 KKWWDKMSKDDK
+489 
-501 VKILKKL
+501 
-508 RVKDSDVEIMSKCKW
+508 
-523 SDFHDH
+523 
-529 LLILK
+529 
-534 GYMRY
+534 
-539 ADESEAQDAYREF
+539 ESEAQDAYREF
-552 FRAKLEEF
+552 FRSKLEEF
-560 GAKSP
+560 GVKSP

-705 AVKPEIQKQLCST
+705 AVKPEIQKQLCNT
-718 LGIDWMNES
+718 LGIDWTNES
-727 IDNYEFVENMP
+727 KSNVNLN
-738 FTIGSIKRG
+738 R
-747 EPIKVKVLS
+747 
-756 ENGDSLKIEVT
+756 
-767 SKNDTRQK
+767 
-775 TIQNISIADVAWV
+775 
-788 YAKPTDESK
+788 
-797 QPAKKRS
+797 KRS
-804 VLAALKYVNE
+804 IIAALRYVNE

>member
-48 NVIKVTDKQIEFK
+48 NVTKVTDKQIEFK

-80 QLQSNNVNEAYI
+80 QLQSNNVNESY
-92 NEAMEGKHN
+92 
-101 DHGLLYNE
+101 
-109 KTNIWY
+109 
-115 ENVKVSG
+115 
-122 KSFPIQLQI
+122 
-131 TNSKDT
+131 
-137 AVGKMYDDSKF
+137 
-148 TKKTIDVFEK
+148 
-158 ETGFKLLSKGSSGPL
+158 
-173 TVYTFDLN
+173 
-181 KSFKVDANSK
+181 VD
-191 SEVSS
+191 
-196 LIGKMKMGVTAAIKN
+196 
-211 VEVDESFV
+211 
-219 NEALSPADTTR
+219 EALSPADTAR

-299 ANPVKVCFD
+299 SNPVKACFD

-347 LTKPTIAVVNEAEGT
+347 LQKPAIAVVTEAE
-362 NFDELAKKWWDKM
+362 
-375 SRDDKMDILR
+375 
-385 NLRVKDSDVAIMSKC
+385 
-400 KWDDF
+400 
-405 HDHKLILKAYM
+405 
-416 RYADESAARGWS
+416 ARGWS
-428 EYSTQERLNALK
+428 EYSVQEKLNALK

-448 AYDAEDYVGKDLKD
+448 AYEAEDYVDKDLKD
-462 MPKELQAA
+462 MPKELQDA
-470 LEVVTAVNEAEG
+470 LEIVTAVNESA
-482 TNFDELA
+482 NNDKIAANVWASYSNDERKRIAKLA
-489 KKWWDKMSKDDK
+489 GRESDINADWQKM
-501 VKILKKL
+501 L
-508 RVKDSDVEIMSKCKW
+508 SDVQ
-523 SDFHDH
+523 SD
-529 LLILK
+529 LK
-534 GYMRY
+534 RVMVSDGDLKEDEC
-539 ADESEAQDAYREF
+539 DESEVQDAYREF

-582 EWPDAKA
+582 EWPDAK
-589 EMLNESTDNM
+589 EELLNESVSNM

-705 AVKPEIQKQLCST
+705 AVKPEIQKQLCNT

-727 IDNYEFVENMP
+727 KSNVNLN
-738 FTIGSIKRG
+738 R
-747 EPIKVKVLS
+747 
-756 ENGDSLKIEVT
+756 
-767 SKNDTRQK
+767 
-775 TIQNISIADVAWV
+775 
-788 YAKPTDESK
+788 
-797 QPAKKRS
+797 KRS
-804 VLAALKYVNE
+804 IIAALKYVNE

>member
-19 EVQVPVEVDQQYNI
+19 EVPVEVDQQYNI

-48 NVIKVTDKQIEFK
+48 NVTKVTDKQIEFK

-80 QLQSNNVNEAYI
+80 QLQSNNVNE
-92 NEAMEGKHN
+92 
-101 DHGLLYNE
+101 
-109 KTNIWY
+109 
-115 ENVKVSG
+115 
-122 KSFPIQLQI
+122 SF
-131 TNSKDT
+131 
-137 AVGKMYDDSKF
+137 
-148 TKKTIDVFEK
+148 
-158 ETGFKLLSKGSSGPL
+158 
-173 TVYTFDLN
+173 
-181 KSFKVDANSK
+181 
-191 SEVSS
+191 
-196 LIGKMKMGVTAAIKN
+196 
-211 VEVDESFV
+211 VDESIDKAKVSKLVGSIYDYGNEGHEQKLIPIYKKIAKRANLENADYKKIISAANEEELQDLYKVAMSQAKAIAKAETYSGVSDSDKDKMKALLEKEFV
-219 NEALSPADTTR
+219 NESFVDEALSPADTAR
-230 LTAIISNTYAM
+230 LTTIISSTYAM
-241 VNYAHVLHNNDFDAP
+241 VNYAHILHNNDFDAP

-288 ITLDHT
+288 ITLDSS

-299 ANPVKVCFD
+299 TNPVKACFD

-347 LTKPTIAVVNEAEGT
+347 LTKPTITVVNEAE
-362 NFDELAKKWWDKM
+362 
-375 SRDDKMDILR
+375 
-385 NLRVKDSDVAIMSKC
+385 
-400 KWDDF
+400 
-405 HDHKLILKAYM
+405 
-416 RYADESAARGWS
+416 ARGWS

-448 AYDAEDYVGKDLKD
+448 AYDAEDYVVKDLKD

-470 LEVVTAVNEAEG
+470 LEIVTAVN
-482 TNFDELA
+482 
-489 KKWWDKMSKDDK
+489 
-501 VKILKKL
+501 
-508 RVKDSDVEIMSKCKW
+508 
-523 SDFHDH
+523 
-529 LLILK
+529 
-534 GYMRY
+534 
-539 ADESEAQDAYREF
+539 ESEAQDAYREF
-552 FRAKLEEF
+552 FRNKLEEF
-560 GAKSP
+560 GVKSP

-589 EMLNESTDNM
+589 EMLNES
-599 VGSIFANYFAKAE
+599 
-612 DKKKSQVA
+612 
-620 DMLDI
+620 
-625 EKTATPEQI
+625 
-634 AKAFDAATSND
+634 
-645 QETCCKILSIDESK
+645 K

-668 FARAYADCN
+668 FTRAYADCN

-705 AVKPEIQKQLCST
+705 AVKPEIQKQLCNT
-718 LGIDWMNES
+718 LGIDWANES
-727 IDNYEFVENMP
+727 KSNVNLN
-738 FTIGSIKRG
+738 R
-747 EPIKVKVLS
+747 
-756 ENGDSLKIEVT
+756 
-767 SKNDTRQK
+767 
-775 TIQNISIADVAWV
+775 
-788 YAKPTDESK
+788 
-797 QPAKKRS
+797 KRS
-804 VLAALKYVNE
+804 IIAALKYVNE